1 LDNRGLAKVGIVALL
16 AAMLAI
22 PAALYVIPVVQATS
36 VPHAWLKIVTPSWNG
51 VTCPADPVT
60 FWPPMRACP
69 GAPTGFAD
77 RYNLTKQ
84 WYFVEVYQERGAP
97 FNDAVFYNKFYPNET
112 GFVRI
117 TWPDA
122 WTNLTV
128 VVKAKSYDGTEV
140 GAGSLYSGIIVYMLV
155 VNASPAYMTAKLGAA
170 FTERRNATVLLYG
183 GVFNV
188 PYGQSWA
195 DLLNTQ
201 SGSRAGPVDFLALFP
216 AQFANAF
223 RDDPNNPNRARTAWV
238 ANASVIFTPFHVHT
252 WYSFKDNLSYAQV
265 KIYEMN
271 VTTGTQSLIRAFVTK
286 GDGSGYSLYDPRT
299 TNEMYPVW
307 GNRYKDNDLIPI
319 PLQAIHLGL
328 KRPYILGFY
337 PGPPVVNLRAH
348 LNVTVRVW
356 WETVLVNTTFFM
368 GRDPT
373 GFATLGNTEFLTASP
388 ALRDGIPTAGFYVA
402 GRPYL
407 EALNLNYNYT
417 TFEYAAGHT
426 IPLAI
431 FLNST
436 VFYWRCGVRDDD
448 LEVNGTVVAPFT
460 FDWGY
465 RTFNSSLFLAKCKFN
480 LRDKDGNAYYLQNQ
494 VGTTEELRPVS
505 PLPADTYALTNNPHA
520 WPGYR
525 EEFRSY
531 LRVPNATMWMGLVA
545 KYTGIV
551 VFAEGRT
558 AVSEVYTSRY
568 YTGTTDLTTND
579 PTKVAV
585 NDYLKTRSI
594 SDDPGPYRGL
604 RIEIQYSGG
613 FMDSYGGASQT
624 VGVFFLENPYR
635 IVLKDL
641 DAPSNWPIP
650 YGGVIPNG
658 GTISLGGSLVGRVL
672 NNEVGP
678 TSIAADPIFAPR
690 TFETNGKLLLVANV
704 SDIVFTFRDSEG
716 NVLDPSDVEVWLL
729 RETGTPVQLKAYRFV
744 GELIPGK
751 YAYEQ
756 VGPVSWPFLWRLN
769 ISASLLGSPAPD
781 YVWVAFQVPEDL
793 MYGIRV
799 KFAGVTIYEEFG
811 EIPKLVQTVF
821 VDKTISVFKLKVLFV
836 DCQDRP
842 LAQTPVWM
850 IDLATGSEVRFN
862 TGTDGAKDFIVAG
875 GPDRPLTFTRLYWK
889 GVDVPFLEAI
899 LPDGTRIPATD
910 GKVSIPLSGD
920 YHAPVKVKA
929 LIEDI
934 KFKTWDFQGTFA
946 IPRLNIT
953 ISWVGYNIS
962 DPARRSWYFLET
974 MDPRPYAIPDGTLAE
989 RLGVVP
995 VGQGATFD
1003 AQRWNTSVR
1012 VAQFFSYVIQ
1022 HKNAT
1027 NEYIFYQMPP
1037 AIYNITVTT
1046 VIPISGFSDSASPGF
1061 QFWKGVGNRPY
1072 ESIIVWRPGSSSM
1085 LPREI
1090 HTPYVPPY
1098 VPSVSIPRVVLREF
1112 NKDLKFTQ
1120 CGVVNVDLKT
1130 WALHWFLEMID
1141 GDLKIGDVSFDII
1154 NDNFVSMTLGLG
1166 NSTRWDKLTLEY
1178 KSVLYGNNFRPGP
1191 QDYSYLWWNGSY
1203 RLQDVRLTT
1212 NMSFIVDKFY
1222 NKTALPNKVWPAL
1235 NFTLQGNHT
1244 LFQQQRTYSKWVNLN
1259 STFGYNIIIYGN
1271 ATYKVATLRAPLP
1284 VTFVKP
1290 KAIDKGGSP
1299 LENALIEAWILDL
1312 DLNSRLRI
1320 DTANTGSGSAGGLM
1334 VSWAWEMKR
1343 VADPDA
1349 PQRFR
1354 WVRWDRVHLSL
1365 TPLVAPPAGEEVD
1378 YSDGDTFD
1386 DVGLDTGVTVRFDTT
1401 AVISTGSTGLTLLF
1415 HTPAVLTSEVEELVI
1430 TVAAGQTVSI
1440 GPGFDEL
1447 AIPAG
1452 TIVTIVDV
1460 TDPAEVTFNID
1471 GTLTILPTDVPTPQ
1485 PVNIFVQVP
1494 PYPAK
1499 LYLRDVVG
1507 GFDIVVTARDV
1518 TVLVDDPTPRDHNV
1532 GADTPMGTPN
1542 GLLKYARWY
1551 TRSDG
1556 LIKSFTVPG
1565 YEGLLLLPTSGWLN
1579 ETFHDGV
1586 ATTEDEFHYQF
1597 NVVWKSAV
1605 VYSDNFV
1612 LDKKIVEFGA
1622 SEVYDVRFMFT
1633 LSNST
1638 SADHAVRNLN
1648 LWIYYPNVTTWWS
1661 NNLWHAT
1668 LPVVYDPPVGTNL
1681 PAPQDYRA
1689 CSDSVFRCA
1698 LRVTL
1703 ISSADADGVVEFSK
1717 IPGPR
1722 FMNTTWKYVFSA
1734 NHSDV
1739 TWLKDLVATQFVLN
1753 NETFGDGPLKQVT
1766 TSEITVPIM
1775 LNAARQLGVVLLT
1788 WRDEQGVPTAY
1799 PVQGYTVKLHARK
1812 LGTPVDTGVLTGVS
1826 DALGFATFNSDPT
1839 DVRKVFWNGLTI
1851 RYRVEPPAYVNEPD
1865 DTKWRDWMTGL
1876 NVQLKV
1882 EPYNTPTR
1890 RSSFA
1895 YFPDEEPTHWAITTI
1910 STTFT
1915 PDGYCIGLCTYFDER
1930 EGRTVSKPFVITVNY
1945 AAVTVRAID
1954 FNGRPLAGAFV
1965 ELVDRASGRIAAW
1978 SYTANTSWTA
1988 RPIDLQKLF
1997 MFHRGELLDPRP
2009 IGGAGYTA
2017 IMNLTFGKW
2026 NYDANNDDVV
2036 DASGVRNPLQLII
2049 RVYWLSNDPT
2059 PNDAVGNL
2067 YPVWPFR
2074 DETAPLP
2081 RHVKVYDSDFD
2092 ETDAAAKTLVVPHS
2106 VAAFGL
2112 NLPDRTISAS
2122 DPVSRGVHRDVTTAV
2137 FDFKALLNYGGK
2149 TLPDE
2154 ILKRLEVFVYKKVGT
2169 TTELSL
2175 RFTEG
2180 VGMTKGTF
2188 TINRLP
2194 RGVYEIEVRFGAAG
2208 TIFKRT
2214 FDISTVNVGTVQVEA
2229 SLPFTDLSFEVT
2241 DLKGRPLTI
2250 APGDVTIE
2258 PAAYYFRTE
2267 VAGNVITVTALYTG
2281 APVTI
2286 TVKYSSPTYGTSV
2299 QVTLT
2304 DTAEGIRTRLI
2315 GGRTLQLPVD
2325 DVVITAVDAQ
2335 GRPVGGAVV
2344 TFKGVTKTT
2353 GSDGKAVFERVP
2365 LGTEDAPIAYNVR
2378 VSVEGVEVYN
2388 KDEPISVAR
2397 KEISVLAQLFA
2408 LTVRVVGELG
2418 QGLQGASVQ
2427 LLRAGTT
2434 VATGSADSA
2443 GAVRFERLAP
2453 ASYEVRA
2460 QYKGFSGTATVS
2472 LDALRRGEVVEIR
2485 LPVYVEVLGIPMSL
2499 ATLLALAIG
2508 IILLVIVLAIIISEY
2523 RWWRGRRL
2531 GVYAPPPPKA
2541 PAK

>member
-1 LDNRGLAKVGIVALL
+1 LAKVGIVALL

-36 VPHAWLKIVTPSWNG
+36 DRTAWLKIVTPSWNG
-51 VTCPADPVT
+51 VVCPGAPVT
-60 FWPPMRACP
+60 STPQMRACP
-69 GAPTGFAD
+69 STAFLGFAD
-77 RYNLTKQ
+77 RYNLTGQ

-97 FNDAVFYNKFYPNET
+97 FNDVVRYPQTFYPNGT
-112 GFVRI
+112 GFVQIR
-117 TWPDA
+117 WPQDWA
-122 WTNLTV
+122 NLTV

-140 GAGSLYSGIIVYMLV
+140 GAGTLYDGIIVYMLV
-155 VNASPAYMTAKLGAA
+155 VNASPAYLSAKFGLPGATRQNATILLDGERYAVSFGQNWAELLGA
-170 FTERRNATVLLYG
+170 
-183 GVFNV
+183 
-188 PYGQSWA
+188 S
-195 DLLNTQ
+195 D
-201 SGSRAGPVDFLALFP
+201 SRAGPVDSLALHP
-216 AQFANAF
+216 NQFATAF
-223 RDDPNNPNRARTAWV
+223 SDPRNAWV

-252 WYSFKDNLSYAQV
+252 WYSVKDNLSYAQV

-271 VTTGTQSLIRAFVTK
+271 VTADSSTSTRTLIRAFVTK
-286 GDGSGYSLYDPRT
+286 GDGSGYGLYDPRT
-299 TNEMYPVW
+299 TNEMYPAH
-307 GNRYKDNDLIPI
+307 GRYANNELIPI
-319 PLQAIHLGL
+319 PLQAVNWKVKI
-328 KRPYILGFY
+328 PYRTTGF
-337 PGPPVVNLRAH
+337 PTALRAH

-356 WETVLVNTTFFM
+356 WETVLVNTTFFA
-368 GRDPT
+368 GRDT
-373 GFATLGNTEFLTASP
+373 GGFTTLGDTEFLTASP
-388 ALRDGIPTAGFYVA
+388 DLRDGIPTGDFYAGTT
-402 GRPYL
+402 PLL
-407 EALNLNYNYT
+407 EAFNLNYNYT
-417 TFEYAAGHT
+417 TVPYVSGGHSV
-426 IPLAI
+426 PLAI

-448 LEVNGTVVAPFT
+448 LLVDGYDFGVGFVGSAL
-460 FDWGY
+460 FDAQC
-465 RTFNSSLFLAKCKFN
+465 LVN
-480 LRDKDGNAYYLQNQ
+480 LRDETFNPYYLTHQRA
-494 VGTTEELRPVS
+494 TTGELWIGI
-505 PLPADTYALTNNPHA
+505 DGEYYALGDDPHD
-520 WPGYR
+520 WPGYLP
-525 EEFRSY
+525 EFREY
-531 LRVPNATMWMGLVA
+531 MRVPNATAWSGLLA
-545 KYTGIV
+545 KYAGIT
-551 VFAEGRT
+551 VFADNRRAT
-558 AVSEVYTSRY
+558 DEVYTSRY
-568 YTGTTDLTTND
+568 YKDTDDLVTND
-579 PTKVAV
+579 PRKVAV
-585 NDYLKTRSI
+585 NTYLKTRSI
-594 SDDPGPYRGL
+594 SDDPGPYRGIRL
-604 RIEIQYSGG
+604 EVLYAGG
-613 FMDSYGGASQT
+613 YKNLYLGSKQS
-624 VGVFFLENPYR
+624 VGVYTLENPYLVA
-635 IVLKDL
+635 IKGLTWIDPF
-641 DAPSNWPIP
+641 ATPSNYPEIIDWYPSPVDREVKLGTTESGAPI
-650 YGGVIPNG
+650 
-658 GTISLGGSLVGRVL
+658 VGIVDS
-672 NNEVGP
+672 NTV
-678 TSIAADPIFAPR
+678 SITDPIFGPI
-690 TFETNGKLLLVANV
+690 TYSLDGKLLVVANV
-704 SDIVFTFRDSEG
+704 SDIVFVVYDQQGS
-716 NVLDPSDVEVWLL
+716 LL
-729 RETGTPVQLKAYRFV
+729 TPPQTQIYLHRETGSTVQLRWYRLYFITPTAAFYIREDEFV
-744 GELIPGK
+744 
-751 YAYEQ
+751 
-756 VGPVSWPFLWRLN
+756 PFLYYIIVDLDLFPDPDN
-769 ISASLLGSPAPD
+769 PPA
-781 YVWVAFQVPEDL
+781 YIAVAYQVPENL
-793 MYGIRV
+793 MYGVTV
-799 KFAGVTIYEEFG
+799 KFDGVTVYENEG
-811 EIPKLVQTVF
+811 EIPKLIETVYRPIT
-821 VDKTISVFKLKVLFV
+821 VNVFKLKVLFV

-842 LAQTPVWM
+842 LAQTPFYM
-850 IDLATGSEVRFN
+850 IDLATNSEVRFN
-862 TGTDGAKDFIVAG
+862 TGSDGARDFVVAG
-875 GPDRPLTFTRLYWK
+875 GPDKPLTFTRLYWK

-899 LPDGTRIPATD
+899 LPDGTRIPATN

-920 YHAPVKVKA
+920 IRAPVKVKA

-934 KFKTWDFQGTFA
+934 KFKTFDYQGTFA

-953 ISWVGYNIS
+953 VSWVGYNIS
-962 DPARRSWYFLET
+962 DPLRRAWYFLET

-989 RLGVVP
+989 RLGVTGVLT
-995 VGQGATFD
+995 GDQFD
-1003 AQRWNTSVR
+1003 ARRWNTSVR
-1012 VAQFFSYVIQ
+1012 VAQFFSYVIR
-1022 HKNAT
+1022 HDNAT

-1046 VIPISGFSDSASPGF
+1046 VVPTGAAQSASPGYG
-1061 QFWKGVGNRPY
+1061 FWPGETGDRPY
-1072 ESIIVWRPGSSSM
+1072 ESTIVWRPGSSSV
-1085 LPREI
+1085 LPRES
-1090 HTPYVPPY
+1090 HVGALT
-1098 VPSVSIPRVVLREF
+1098 RVVLREF
-1112 NKDLKFTQ
+1112 NVDLRFTQ
-1120 CGVVNVDLKT
+1120 CGVVNVDLRT
-1130 WALHWFLEMID
+1130 WALHWYLEMID
-1141 GDLKIGDVSFDII
+1141 SDLKIGDVSFDII
-1154 NDNFVSMTLGLG
+1154 NDNFVSMTLGLR

-1203 RLQDVRLTT
+1203 RLVEVRLTT
-1212 NMSFIVDKFY
+1212 NMSFTVDKFF

-1235 NFTLQGNHT
+1235 NFTLQPNLT
-1244 LFQQQRTYSKWVNLN
+1244 LFQQQRTYSKWVSLN
-1259 STFGYNIIIYGN
+1259 ASFGYKITIYD
-1271 ATYKVATLRAPLP
+1271 KDTLRAPLP

-1290 KAIDKGGSP
+1290 KAIDKGGAP

-1343 VADPDA
+1343 VADPDT

-1354 WVRWDRVHLSL
+1354 LVRWDRVHLSL
-1365 TPLVAPPAGEEVD
+1365 TPVVAPPAGEEVD
-1378 YSDGDTFD
+1378 YRDGDTFD

-1415 HTPAVLTSEVEELVI
+1415 HTPAVLTSEFEELVI
-1430 TVAAGQTVSI
+1430 TVAAGQTVAI
-1440 GPGFDEL
+1440 GPDFDEL

-1460 TDPAEVTFNID
+1460 TDPTEVEFNID

-1499 LYLRDVVG
+1499 LYLRNVIGDY
-1507 GFDIVVTARDV
+1507 DLVVTAREVILLIDNA
-1518 TVLVDDPTPRDHNV
+1518 TARDNNV
-1532 GADTPMGTPN
+1532 GEDTPMGTPD
-1542 GLLKYARWY
+1542 GLLKYERWY

-1556 LIKSFTVPG
+1556 LIKSFTIPG

-1579 ETFHDGV
+1579 ETFHDGD
-1586 ATTEDEFHYQF
+1586 ATTKDEFHYQF

-1612 LDKKIVEFGA
+1612 LDKKIEEFGA

-1638 SADHAVRNLN
+1638 DPAHAVRNLN
-1648 LWIYYPNVTTWWS
+1648 LWIYYPNVTTWWEQD
-1661 NNLWHAT
+1661 LWHT
-1668 LPVVYDPPVGTNL
+1668 VPPS
-1681 PAPQDYRA
+1681 PQDYEA
-1689 CSDSVFRCA
+1689 CSDSAFPCEK
-1698 LRVTL
+1698 RVTL

-1739 TWLKDLVATQFVLN
+1739 SWLKDLVATQFVLN
-1753 NETFGDGPLKQVT
+1753 NETFGDGKLKEV
-1766 TSEITVPIM
+1766 SKSAIDVPIM
-1775 LNAARQLGVVLLT
+1775 LNAAKQLSVVLLT

-1799 PVQGYTVKLHARK
+1799 PIQGYTVKLQARR
-1812 LGTPVDTGVLTGVS
+1812 LGTPVDTGVLTAVS

-1839 DVRKVFWNGLTI
+1839 DVRKVFWAGLTI

-1865 DTKWRDWMTGL
+1865 DTKWRDWMRNF
-1876 NVQLKV
+1876 NVQLV
-1882 EPYNTPTR
+1882 EQAYNTPTR

-1910 STTFT
+1910 STTFD
-1915 PDGYCIGLCTYFDER
+1915 PDGFCIGLCTYFDKEQ
-1930 EGRTVSKPFVITVNY
+1930 GRTVSKPFVITVNY

-1988 RPIDLQKLF
+1988 RPIDIQELF
-1997 MFHRGELLDPRP
+1997 MFHRGKLLDPRP

-2026 NYDANNDDVV
+2026 NYDANNDDTV
-2036 DASGVRNPLQLII
+2036 DASGVRNPLQMII

-2059 PNDAVGNL
+2059 PNNAVGNL
-2067 YPVWPFR
+2067 LPVWPFR

-2106 VAAFGL
+2106 EAAFGIR
-2112 NLPDRTISAS
+2112 LPDRTISAS

-2137 FDFKALLNYGGK
+2137 FDFKALLNYAGK

-2154 ILKRLEVFVYKKVGT
+2154 ILKRLEVFVYKKVGV

-2180 VGMTKGTF
+2180 VGMTQGTF

-2194 RGVYEIEVRFGAAG
+2194 RGVYEIEVRFAALPERI
-2208 TIFKRT
+2208 IFKRT

-2250 APGDVTIE
+2250 APGDVSIE
-2258 PAAYYFRTE
+2258 PAAYYFRRE
-2267 VAGNVITVTALYTG
+2267 VAGNVITITALYTG

-2408 LTVRVVGELG
+2408 LTVRVVGDLG

-2499 ATLLALAIG
+2499 ATLLALVIG

>member
-1 LDNRGLAKVGIVALL
+1 
-16 AAMLAI
+16 
-22 PAALYVIPVVQATS
+22 
-36 VPHAWLKIVTPSWNG
+36 
-51 VTCPADPVT
+51 
-60 FWPPMRACP
+60 
-69 GAPTGFAD
+69 
-77 RYNLTKQ
+77 
-84 WYFVEVYQERGAP
+84 
-97 FNDAVFYNKFYPNET
+97 
-112 GFVRI
+112 
-117 TWPDA
+117 
-122 WTNLTV
+122 
-128 VVKAKSYDGTEV
+128 
-140 GAGSLYSGIIVYMLV
+140 
-155 VNASPAYMTAKLGAA
+155 
-170 FTERRNATVLLYG
+170 
-183 GVFNV
+183 V
-188 PYGQSWA
+188 PYGETWA
-195 DLLNTQ
+195 QLLGLPAIN
-201 SGSRAGPVDFLALFP
+201 GRAGPVDSLALHP
-216 AQFANAF
+216 AQFASAF
-223 RDDPNNPNRARTAWV
+223 GVPRNAWV

-252 WYSFKDNLSYAQV
+252 WYSVKDNLSYAQV

-271 VTTGTQSLIRAFVTK
+271 VTTGGASLLRAFVTK
-286 GDGSGYSLYDPRT
+286 GDGSGYGLYDPRT
-299 TNEMYPVW
+299 TNEMYPAHGRYA
-307 GNRYKDNDLIPI
+307 GNELIPI
-319 PLQAIHLGL
+319 PLEAIHLGL
-328 KRPYILGFY
+328 KRPYRNDFFGSGTID
-337 PGPPVVNLRAH
+337 LRAH
-348 LNVTVRVW
+348 LNATVRVW

-368 GRDPT
+368 GYDPAPD
-373 GFATLGNTEFLTASP
+373 GFATLGNGDVRDPSP
-388 ALRDGIPTAGFYVA
+388 GYTLRDGVPFNGFFVT
-402 GRPYL
+402 GRPFL

-417 TFEYAAGHT
+417 TVPYVSGGHT
-426 IPLAI
+426 DRLAI

-448 LEVNGTVVAPFT
+448 LMVNGTVLSADT
-460 FDWGY
+460 FGWGF

-494 VGTTEELRPVS
+494 IGTTEQPFGI
-505 PLPADTYALTNNPHA
+505 PGDGYALTSNPHA
-520 WPGYR
+520 WPGYLP
-525 EEFRSY
+525 EFRGY
-531 LRVPNATMWMGLVA
+531 LRVPNATMWTSLVA
-545 KYTGIV
+545 KYAGIR
-551 VFAEGRT
+551 VFSELRR
-558 AVSEVYTSRY
+558 AVDEVYTSRY
-568 YTGTTDLTTND
+568 YTGTVDLTTND

-585 NDYLKTRSI
+585 DDRLKTRTI
-594 SDDPGPYRGL
+594 SDDLGPYNGL

-624 VGVFFLENPYR
+624 VGVFTLRNPYL
-635 IVLKDL
+635 IALKQTD
-641 DAPSNWPIP
+641 PSLQGWPDP
-650 YGGVIPNG
+650 WVTPPPDPLYPEKLSGDRATPPRFVKVGTSSNG
-658 GTISLGGSLVGRVL
+658 GPIGGRVED
-672 NNEVGP
+672 NTVPP
-678 TSIAADPIFAPR
+678 TGFIADPFFGGL
-690 TFETNGKLLLVANV
+690 TFNDDGKFLLVANV
-704 SDIVFTFRDSEG
+704 SDIVFTFKDSEG
-716 NVLDPSDVEVWLL
+716 NVLDPSDVEVFLI
-729 RETGTPVQLKAYRFV
+729 RENGLPVQLKAYRFV

-769 ISASLLGSPAPD
+769 ISTSLLGSPAPT
-781 YVWVAFQVPEDL
+781 YVWVAFQVPEEL

-799 KFAGVTIYEEFG
+799 KFAGVTIYENDG
-811 EIPKLVQTVF
+811 LIPKLI
-821 VDKTISVFKLKVLFV
+821 KTEFKPVTLNVFKLKVLFV

-842 LAQTPVWM
+842 LAQTPAWM
-850 IDLATGSEVRFN
+850 IDPATGSEVRFN
-862 TGTDGAKDFIVAG
+862 TGSDGAKDFIVTG
-875 GPDRPLTFTRLYWK
+875 GTLTFTRLYWK

-910 GKVSIPLSGD
+910 GKVSIPVSGD
-920 YHAPVKVKA
+920 YHAPIKVKA
-929 LIEDI
+929 LIEDF

-946 IPRLNIT
+946 IPRLNVT
-953 ISWVGYNIS
+953 VFWVGYNIS
-962 DPARRSWYFLET
+962 DPLRRPWYFLET

-995 VGQGATFD
+995 AGQGAAFD

-1037 AIYNITVTT
+1037 AVYNITVTT
-1046 VIPISGFSDSASPGF
+1046 VVPISGFSASASPGYG
-1061 QFWKGVGNRPY
+1061 FWPGETGNRPY
-1072 ESIIVWRPGSSSM
+1072 ESTIVWRPGSSSM
-1085 LPREI
+1085 LPRES
-1090 HTPYVPPY
+1090 HVGALT
-1098 VPSVSIPRVVLREF
+1098 RVVLREF
-1112 NKDLKFTQ
+1112 NVDLRFTK
-1120 CGVVNVDLKT
+1120 CGVVNVDLRT

-1141 GDLKIGDVSFDII
+1141 GDLRIGDVSFDII

-1166 NSTRWDKLTLEY
+1166 NSTRWDRLTLEY

-1203 RLQDVRLTT
+1203 RLVDVRLTT
-1212 NMSFIVDKFY
+1212 NMSFVVDKFY

-1235 NFTLQGNHT
+1235 NFTLQPNAELH
-1244 LFQQQRTYSKWVNLN
+1244 QQQRTYSKWVSLQNA
-1259 STFGYNIIIYGN
+1259 FGYKIIVYD
-1271 ATYKVATLRAPLP
+1271 KETLRAPLP

-1299 LENALIEAWILDL
+1299 LENALIEAWILNINASKPVDITA
-1312 DLNSRLRI
+1312 DSGTATITQWYIGNVGGCEPEPRYYRI
-1320 DTANTGSGSAGGLM
+1320 
-1334 VSWAWEMKR
+1334 SWEWEKKM
-1343 VADPDA
+1343 VADPDT
-1349 PQRFR
+1349 PQRFKE
-1354 WVRWDRVHLSL
+1354 VRWDRLSI
-1365 TPLVAPPAGEEVD
+1365 TISVIGSEEEGLVFLSVGEAE
-1378 YSDGDTFD
+1378 
-1386 DVGLDTGVTVRFDTT
+1386 TT
-1401 AVISTGSTGLTLLF
+1401 
-1415 HTPAVLTSEVEELVI
+1415 
-1430 TVAAGQTVSI
+1430 
-1440 GPGFDEL
+1440 
-1447 AIPAG
+1447 
-1452 TIVTIVDV
+1452 
-1460 TDPAEVTFNID
+1460 
-1471 GTLTILPTDVPTPQ
+1471 
-1485 PVNIFVQVP
+1485 IFVQVP
-1494 PYPAK
+1494 PWPAK
-1499 LYLRDVVG
+1499 LFLRDVVEDG
-1507 GFDIVVTARDV
+1507 LDLIVTSKYIYT
-1518 TVLVDDPTPRDHNV
+1518 TVDNPDCPIDNNV
-1532 GADTPMGTPN
+1532 GANTPMTYPDGQ
-1542 GLLKYARWY
+1542 LAYARWY
-1551 TRSDG
+1551 TGPDG
-1556 LIKSFTVPG
+1556 LIKSFTIPG

-1579 ETFHDGV
+1579 HTFSAEGSGPF
-1586 ATTEDEFHYQF
+1586 ALPLKEEFHYQF

-1612 LDKKIVEFGA
+1612 LDKKFVEFGA

-1638 SADHAVRNLN
+1638 NPDHAVRNLN
-1648 LWIYYPNVTTWWS
+1648 LWIYYPNVTTWWEQDF
-1661 NNLWHAT
+1661 WHT
-1668 LPVVYDPPVGTNL
+1668 VPPT
-1681 PAPQDYRA
+1681 PQDYEA
-1689 CSDSVFRCA
+1689 CEDSAFPCEK
-1698 LRVTL
+1698 RVTL
-1703 ISSADADGVVEFSK
+1703 ISSADADGIVEFSK

-1734 NHSDV
+1734 NHSAV
-1739 TWLKDLVATQFVLN
+1739 TWLQDLVATQFVLN
-1753 NETFGDGPLKQVT
+1753 NETFGDGPLKTVT
-1766 TSEITVPIM
+1766 TSRITVPIM
-1775 LNAARQLGVVLLT
+1775 LNAARQVSVVLLT

-1799 PVQGYTVKLHARK
+1799 PVQGYTVKLQARR
-1812 LGTPVDTGVLTGVS
+1812 LTTTVDTGVLTGVS

-1839 DVRKVFWNGLTI
+1839 DVRKVFWAGLTV
-1851 RYRVEPPAYVNEPD
+1851 RYRVEPPTYVNEPD
-1865 DTKWRDWMTGL
+1865 DAKWRDWMRNL
-1876 NVQLKV
+1876 NVQLV
-1882 EPYNTPTR
+1882 EQAYNTPTR

-1910 STTFT
+1910 STTFD
-1915 PDGYCIGLCTYFDER
+1915 PDGFCIGLCTYFDKDQ
-1930 EGRTVSKPFVITVNY
+1930 GRTISKPFVITVNY

-1978 SYTANTSWTA
+1978 SYTANNSWTA
-1988 RPIDLQKLF
+1988 RPIDLQELF
-1997 MFHRGELLDPRP
+1997 MFHRGKLLDPRP

-2017 IMNLTFGKW
+2017 IMNMTFGKW
-2026 NYDANNDDVV
+2026 NYDGNNDDTV

-2059 PNDAVGNL
+2059 PNNAVGNL
-2067 YPVWPFR
+2067 WPVWPFR

-2106 VAAFGL
+2106 EAAFGIR
-2112 NLPDRTISAS
+2112 LPDRTISAS

-2154 ILKRLEVFVYKKVGT
+2154 ILKRLEVFVYKKVGA

-2250 APGDVTIE
+2250 APGDVSIE

-2267 VAGNVITVTALYTG
+2267 VAGNVITITALYTG

-2304 DTAEGIRTRLI
+2304 DTADGIRTRLI

>member
-1 LDNRGLAKVGIVALL
+1 LAKVGIVALL

-22 PAALYVIPVVQATS
+22 PAALYVIPVVQAAGTYS
-36 VPHAWLKIVTPSWNG
+36 AWLKIVTPSWNG
-51 VTCPADPVT
+51 IPCLSAPVT
-60 FWPPMRACP
+60 STPPMRACVDNTNP
-69 GAPTGFAD
+69 VTGFAD
-77 RYNLTKQ
+77 RYNLTGR
-84 WYFVEVYQERGAP
+84 WYFVEVYHERGAP
-97 FNDAVFYNKFYPNET
+97 FNDVVRYPQTFYPNGT
-112 GFVRI
+112 GFVQIR
-117 TWPDA
+117 WPDDWA
-122 WTNLTV
+122 NLTV
-128 VVKAKSYDGTEV
+128 VVKAKSYDGIEI

-155 VNASPAYMTAKLGAA
+155 VNASPTYMNAKFGPPILAA
-170 FTERRNATVLLYG
+170 STTRRNATILLDGSRYD
-183 GVFNV
+183 V

-195 DLLNTQ
+195 ALLGQ

-216 AQFANAF
+216 NQFKDAF
-223 RDDPNNPNRARTAWV
+223 SDPRNAWV

-252 WYSFKDNLSYAQV
+252 WYSVKDNLSYAQV
-265 KIYEMN
+265 KIYFLNRTDPNSKGIAPGADEKAE
-271 VTTGTQSLIRAFVTK
+271 LLRAFVTK
-286 GDGSGYSLYDPRT
+286 DDGSGYGLYDPRT
-299 TNEMYPVW
+299 TGEMYPAH
-307 GNRYKDNDLIPI
+307 GRYEKNELIPI
-319 PLQAIHLGL
+319 PLTAVNWNTTI
-328 KRPYILGFY
+328 PYRD
-337 PGPPVVNLRAH
+337 PLRAH

-373 GFATLGNTEFLTASP
+373 GFATLDDTHVRDPTPLY
-388 ALRDGIPTAGFYVA
+388 ALRDGIPFNDFFVT

-417 TFEYAAGHT
+417 TVPYVTGGHT
-426 IPLAI
+426 DRLAI

-448 LEVNGTVVAPFT
+448 LDVNGTVSDPTT
-460 FDWGY
+460 FGWGF
-465 RTFNSSLFLAKCKFN
+465 RAFNSSLFLAKCKFN
-480 LRDKDGNAYYLQNQ
+480 LRDKNNNAYYLQNQ
-494 VGTTEELRPVS
+494 VGTTERPFS
-505 PLPADTYALTNNPHA
+505 IPGDGYALTSNPHA
-520 WPGYR
+520 WPGYLPQFR
-525 EEFRSY
+525 EY
-531 LRVPNATMWMGLVA
+531 LRVPNATLWSSLAA
-545 KYTGIV
+545 K
-551 VFAEGRT
+551 FA
-558 AVSEVYTSRY
+558 AVDIFIGTSRRKASLEVYTSRY
-568 YTGTTDLTTND
+568 YTGTDDLITND
-579 PTKVAV
+579 PSKVA
-585 NDYLKTRSI
+585 I
-594 SDDPGPYRGL
+594 DDKLRTLTIFDDEGPYNGL
-604 RIEIQYSGG
+604 RIEVQYSGG

-624 VGVFFLENPYR
+624 VGVFTLRNPYL
-635 IVLKDL
+635 IALKNETAWPNPWAVGPGPL
-641 DAPSNWPIP
+641 YPEIYSTAPRR
-650 YGGVIPNG
+650 VKL
-658 GTISLGGSLVGRVL
+658 GTSSSGADITGRVAD
-672 NNEVGP
+672 NYRYVDDPFVGP
-678 TSIAADPIFAPR
+678 YAFYNDS
-690 TFETNGKLLLVANV
+690 KLLLVANV
-704 SDIVFTFRDSEG
+704 SDIVFTFKDSEG
-716 NVLDPSDVEVWLL
+716 NVLDPSDVEVFLI
-729 RETGTPVQLKAYRFV
+729 RETGTPVRLQAYRLV
-744 GELIPGK
+744 AEVNGRLDYEL
-751 YAYEQ
+751 
-756 VGPVSWPFLWRLN
+756 VGPVTWPFLRWVN
-769 ISASLLGSPAPD
+769 ISATLLGSQAPT

-799 KFAGVTIYEEFG
+799 KFAGVTVYENDG
-811 EIPKLVQTVF
+811 LIPKLV
-821 VDKTISVFKLKVLFV
+821 KTEFKPVTLNIFKLKVLFV
-836 DCQDRP
+836 DCQDRA
-842 LAQTPVWM
+842 LAQTPAYM
-850 IDLATGSEVRFN
+850 IDPATNSEVRFN
-862 TGTDGAKDFIVAG
+862 TGTDGAKDFIVTG
-875 GPDRPLTFTRLYWK
+875 GTLTFTRLYWK

-899 LPDGTRIPATD
+899 LPNGTRIPATD
-910 GKVSIPLSGD
+910 GKVSITVSGD
-920 YHAPVKVKA
+920 YHAPIKVKA
-929 LIEDI
+929 LIEDF
-934 KFKTWDFQGTFA
+934 KFKTYDFQGTFA

-953 ISWVGYNIS
+953 VSWVGYNIS
-962 DPARRSWYFLET
+962 DPLRRPWYFLET

-995 VGQGATFD
+995 AGQGAAFD

-1012 VAQFFSYVIQ
+1012 VAQFFSYVIR
-1022 HKNAT
+1022 HDNAT

-1046 VIPISGFSDSASPGF
+1046 VVPTGAAQSASPGYG
-1061 QFWKGVGNRPY
+1061 FWPGETGDRPY
-1072 ESIIVWRPGSSSM
+1072 ESTIVWIPGSSSV
-1085 LPREI
+1085 LPRES
-1090 HTPYVPPY
+1090 HAGART
-1098 VPSVSIPRVVLREF
+1098 RVVLREF
-1112 NKDLKFTQ
+1112 NVDLRFTQ
-1120 CGVVNVDLKT
+1120 CGVVNVDLRT
-1130 WALHWFLEMID
+1130 WALHWYLEMIN

-1154 NDNFVSMTLGLG
+1154 NDNFVSMTLGLR
-1166 NSTRWDKLTLEY
+1166 NSTRWDRLTLEY

-1203 RLQDVRLTT
+1203 RLVEVRLTT
-1212 NMSFIVDKFY
+1212 NMSFTVDKFY
-1222 NKTALPNKVWPAL
+1222 NKTALPNKVWHAL
-1235 NFTLQGNHT
+1235 NFTLQPSLT
-1244 LFQQQRTYSKWVNLN
+1244 LFQQQRTYSKWVSLN
-1259 STFGYNIIIYGN
+1259 ASFGYKITIYD
-1271 ATYKVATLRAPLP
+1271 KDTLRAPLP

-1290 KAIDKGGSP
+1290 KAIDKGGAP
-1299 LENALIEAWILDL
+1299 LENALIEAWILA
-1312 DLNSRLRI
+1312 LNTTDGAKLRI
-1320 DTANTGSGSAGGLM
+1320 DTADTGSGTVGNLS
-1334 VSWAWEMKR
+1334 VTWTWEKKR

-1349 PQRFR
+1349 PQRFKL
-1354 WVRWDRVHLSL
+1354 VRWDRVYL
-1365 TPLVAPPAGEEVD
+1365 TLTAPAPPPP
-1378 YSDGDTFD
+1378 S
-1386 DVGLDTGVTVRFDTT
+1386 
-1401 AVISTGSTGLTLLF
+1401 
-1415 HTPAVLTSEVEELVI
+1415 
-1430 TVAAGQTVSI
+1430 
-1440 GPGFDEL
+1440 
-1447 AIPAG
+1447 G
-1452 TIVTIVDV
+1452 TIVTYSAGDDFNTLGIGAGTIIRFTTPASILIAPGQTLTLRFHTSGTVTISTFISTVITVNPGDIITFSGGAFFPGAIITIPPSMIVTVVDV
-1460 TDPAEVTFNID
+1460 SNPIAISFTTPGILEILPSIAPTAPESK
-1471 GTLTILPTDVPTPQ
+1471 TIL
-1485 PVNIFVQVP
+1485 VQVP

-1499 LYLRDVVG
+1499 LYLRNVIGDY
-1507 GFDIVVTARDV
+1507 DLVVTAREVILLIDNA
-1518 TVLVDDPTPRDHNV
+1518 TARDNNV
-1532 GADTPMGTPN
+1532 GEDTPMGTPD
-1542 GLLKYARWY
+1542 GLLMYARWY
-1551 TRSDG
+1551 TNSDG
-1556 LIKSFTVPG
+1556 LIKSFTKPG

-1579 ETFHDGV
+1579 DTFHDNNPKSK
-1586 ATTEDEFHYQF
+1586 DEFHYQF

-1612 LDKKIVEFGA
+1612 LDKELVEFGA

-1638 SADHAVRNLN
+1638 DPAHAVRNLN

-1661 NNLWHAT
+1661 NNLWNAT
-1668 LPVVYDPPVGTNL
+1668 LPVVYDPPVGSNL

-1753 NETFGDGPLKQVT
+1753 NETFGDGKLKEVT
-1766 TSEITVPIM
+1766 KSSIDVPIM
-1775 LNAARQLGVVLLT
+1775 LNAAKQVSVVLLT

-1799 PVQGYTVKLHARK
+1799 PIQGYTVKLQARR
-1812 LGTPVDTGVLTGVS
+1812 LGTPVDTGVLTAVS

-1839 DVRKVFWNGLTI
+1839 DVRKVFWAGLTI

-1865 DTKWRDWMTGL
+1865 DTKWRDWMRNL
-1876 NVQLKV
+1876 NVQLV
-1882 EPYNTPTR
+1882 EQAYNTPTR

-1910 STTFT
+1910 STTFD
-1915 PDGYCIGLCTYFDER
+1915 PDGFCIGLCTYFDKDQ
-1930 EGRTVSKPFVITVNY
+1930 GRTISKPFAITVNY

-1965 ELVDRASGRIAAW
+1965 ELVDRASGRIAGW
-1978 SYTANTSWTA
+1978 SYTANNSWTA
-1988 RPIDLQKLF
+1988 RPIDIQELF
-1997 MFHRGELLDPRP
+1997 MFHRGKLLDPRP

-2049 RVYWLSNDPT
+2049 RVYWLANDPT
-2059 PNDAVGNL
+2059 PNNAVGNL
-2067 YPVWPFR
+2067 WPVWPFR

-2106 VAAFGL
+2106 EAAFGL
-2112 NLPDRTISAS
+2112 RLPDRTISAS

-2154 ILKRLEVFVYKKVGT
+2154 ILKRLEVFVYKKVGA

-2194 RGVYEIEVRFGAAG
+2194 RGVYELEVRFGPAG

-2250 APGDVTIE
+2250 APGDVSIE
-2258 PAAYYFRTE
+2258 PATYYFRRE
-2267 VAGNVITVTALYTG
+2267 VAGNVITITALYTG

-2408 LTVRVVGELG
+2408 LTVRVVGDLG

-2499 ATLLALAIG
+2499 ATLLALVIG

>member
-1 LDNRGLAKVGIVALL
+1 LAKVGIVALL

-36 VPHAWLKIVTPSWNG
+36 DRTAWLKIVTPSWNG
-51 VTCPADPVT
+51 VVCPGAPVT
-60 FWPPMRACP
+60 STPQMRACP
-69 GAPTGFAD
+69 SAAFLGFAD
-77 RYNLTKQ
+77 RYNLTGQ

-97 FNDAVFYNKFYPNET
+97 FNDVVRYPQTFYPNGT
-112 GFVRI
+112 GFVQIR
-117 TWPDA
+117 WPDNWA
-122 WTNLTV
+122 NLTV

-140 GAGSLYSGIIVYMLV
+140 GAGTLYDGIIVYMLV
-155 VNASPAYMTAKLGAA
+155 VNASPAYLSAKFGLPGATRQNATILLDGEKYAVSFGQNWAELLGA
-170 FTERRNATVLLYG
+170 
-183 GVFNV
+183 
-188 PYGQSWA
+188 S
-195 DLLNTQ
+195 D
-201 SGSRAGPVDFLALFP
+201 SRAGPVDSLALHP
-216 AQFANAF
+216 NQFATAF
-223 RDDPNNPNRARTAWV
+223 SDPRNAWV

-252 WYSFKDNLSYAQV
+252 WYSVKDNLSYAQV

-271 VTTGTQSLIRAFVTK
+271 VTADSSTSTRTLIRAFVTK
-286 GDGSGYSLYDPRT
+286 GDGSGYGLYDPRT
-299 TNEMYPVW
+299 TNEMYPAH
-307 GNRYKDNDLIPI
+307 GRYANNELIPI
-319 PLQAIHLGL
+319 PLQAVNWKVKI
-328 KRPYILGFY
+328 PYRTTGF
-337 PGPPVVNLRAH
+337 PTALRAH

-356 WETVLVNTTFFM
+356 WETVLVNTTFFA
-368 GRDPT
+368 GRDT
-373 GFATLGNTEFLTASP
+373 GGFTTLGDTEFLTATP
-388 ALRDGIPTAGFYVA
+388 DLRDGIPTNDFYAGTT
-402 GRPYL
+402 PLL
-407 EALNLNYNYT
+407 EAFNLNYNYT
-417 TFEYAAGHT
+417 TDTLFGGHSV
-426 IPLAI
+426 PLAI

-436 VFYWRCGVRDDD
+436 VFYWRCGVRDND
-448 LEVNGTVVAPFT
+448 LAVNGTVYDPNNFG
-460 FDWGY
+460 WGF
-465 RTFNSSLFLAKCKFN
+465 RTFNSSLFQAKCKFN

-494 VGTTEELRPVS
+494 VGTTEQPFGI
-505 PLPADTYALTNNPHA
+505 PGDGYALTSNPHA
-520 WPGYR
+520 WPGYLPQFR
-525 EEFRSY
+525 EY
-531 LRVPNATMWMGLVA
+531 LRVPNATVWTGLAA
-545 KYTGIV
+545 KYAGIV
-551 VFAEGRT
+551 VFADGRS

-568 YTGTTDLTTND
+568 YTGTVDLTTND

-594 SDDPGPYRGL
+594 SDDPGPYNGL
-604 RIEIQYSGG
+604 RIEVQYSGG
-613 FMDSYGGASQT
+613 FVDSYGGASQT
-624 VGVFFLENPYR
+624 VGVFTLRNPYL
-635 IVLKDL
+635 VALKQT
-641 DAPSNWPIP
+641 DATQYWPDPWASPGNYPEIYSTGP
-650 YGGVIPNG
+650 PKLVRLGTSSGGGPI
-658 GTISLGGSLVGRVL
+658 VGRVED
-672 NNEVGP
+672 NTVPPTGSIVDPFFGP
-678 TSIAADPIFAPR
+678 L
-690 TFETNGKLLLVANV
+690 TFDDEGKLLLVANV

-716 NVLDPSDVEVWLL
+716 NVLDPSDVEVHLL
-729 RETGTPVQLKAYRFV
+729 RENGLPVRLMAYRLV
-744 GELIPGK
+744 PSASTAGR

-769 ISASLLGSPAPD
+769 ISTSLLGSPAPD

-799 KFAGVTIYEEFG
+799 KFAGVTVYEEFG

-842 LAQTPVWM
+842 LAQTPVYM
-850 IDLATGSEVRFN
+850 IDLATNSEVRFN
-862 TGTDGAKDFIVAG
+862 TGSDGAKDFIVAG

-910 GKVSIPLSGD
+910 GRVSIPVSGD

-929 LIEDI
+929 LIEDF
-934 KFKTWDFQGTFA
+934 KFRTYDFQGTFA

-962 DPARRSWYFLET
+962 DPLRRPWYFLET
-974 MDPRPYAIPDGTLAE
+974 MDPRPYAVPDGTLAE

-995 VGQGATFD
+995 AGQGAAFD

-1022 HKNAT
+1022 HRNAT

-1046 VIPISGFSDSASPGF
+1046 VVPIPGFSASASPGYG
-1061 QFWKGVGNRPY
+1061 FWPGETGDRPY
-1072 ESIIVWRPGSSSM
+1072 ESTIVWRPGSSSV
-1085 LPREI
+1085 LPRER
-1090 HTPYVPPY
+1090 HVGALT
-1098 VPSVSIPRVVLREF
+1098 RVVLREF
-1112 NKDLKFTQ
+1112 NVDLRFTQ

-1130 WALHWFLEMID
+1130 WALHWYLEMID
-1141 GDLKIGDVSFDII
+1141 SDLKIGDVSFDII

-1166 NSTRWDKLTLEY
+1166 NSTRWDRLTLEY

-1203 RLQDVRLTT
+1203 RLVEVRLTT
-1212 NMSFIVDKFY
+1212 NMSFVVDKFY

-1235 NFTLQGNHT
+1235 NFTLQPNAELH
-1244 LFQQQRTYSKWVNLN
+1244 QQQRTYSKWVSLQND
-1259 STFGYNIIIYGN
+1259 FGYKIIVYD
-1271 ATYKVATLRAPLP
+1271 KETLRAPLP

-1290 KAIDKGGSP
+1290 RAIDKGGAP
-1299 LENALIEAWILDL
+1299 LENALIEVWILDI
-1312 DLNSRLRI
+1312 DLSSRI
-1320 DTANTGSGSAGGLM
+1320 DISALSQTTPVNRTRYYFGPGCTLNERPFNIT
-1334 VSWAWEMKR
+1334 WQWETKR

-1349 PQRFR
+1349 PQRFKE
-1354 WVRWDRVHLSL
+1354 VKWDRV
-1365 TPLVAPPAGEEVD
+1365 
-1378 YSDGDTFD
+1378 
-1386 DVGLDTGVTVRFDTT
+1386 R
-1401 AVISTGSTGLTLLF
+1401 
-1415 HTPAVLTSEVEELVI
+1415 I
-1430 TVAAGQTVSI
+1430 TV
-1440 GPGFDEL
+1440 
-1447 AIPAG
+1447 
-1452 TIVTIVDV
+1452 
-1460 TDPAEVTFNID
+1460 N
-1471 GTLTILPTDVPTPQ
+1471 LTKT
-1485 PVNIFVQVP
+1485 IFVQVP
-1494 PYPAK
+1494 PDPAK
-1499 LYLRDVVG
+1499 LYLRNVTAGLDL
-1507 GFDIVVTARDV
+1507 VVTSRYVYA
-1518 TVLVDDPTPRDHNV
+1518 TVDNPTCNIDNNV
-1532 GADTPMGTPN
+1532 GADTPRKYPDGQ
-1542 GLLKYARWY
+1542 LAYARY
-1551 TRSDG
+1551 TTGPDG

-1579 ETFHDGV
+1579 ETFSAEGSSSSPLR
-1586 ATTEDEFHYQF
+1586 EEFHYQF

-1612 LDKKIVEFGA
+1612 LDKELVEFGA

-1638 SADHAVRNLN
+1638 DPAHAVRNLN

-1661 NNLWHAT
+1661 NNLWSAS
-1668 LPVVYDPPVGTNL
+1668 LPVDYDAPLDTGLL

-1689 CSDSVFRCA
+1689 CSDSVFGCA

-1739 TWLKDLVATQFVLN
+1739 SWLKDLVATQFVLN
-1753 NETFGDGPLKQVT
+1753 NETFGDGKLKEVT
-1766 TSEITVPIM
+1766 KSSIDVPIM
-1775 LNAARQLGVVLLT
+1775 LNAAKQVSVVLLT

-1799 PVQGYTVKLHARK
+1799 PIQGYTVKLQARR
-1812 LGTPVDTGVLTGVS
+1812 LGTPVDTGVLTAVS
-1826 DALGFATFNSDPT
+1826 DTLGFATFNSDPT

-1851 RYRVEPPAYVNEPD
+1851 RYRVEPPTYVNEPD
-1865 DTKWRDWMTGL
+1865 DTKWRDWMRNF
-1876 NVQLKV
+1876 NVQLV
-1882 EPYNTPTR
+1882 EQAYNTPTR
-1890 RSSFA
+1890 RSSFT
-1895 YFPDEEPTHWAITTI
+1895 YFPDEEPTHYAINTI
-1910 STTFT
+1910 FT
-1915 PDGYCIGLCTYFDER
+1915 AFTADGYCIGLCTYFDKDL
-1930 EGRTVSKPFVITVNY
+1930 GRTISKPFVITVNY

-1988 RPIDLQKLF
+1988 RPIDIQELF
-1997 MFHRGELLDPRP
+1997 TFHRGKLLDPRP

-2026 NYDANNDDVV
+2026 NYDANNDDTV
-2036 DASGVRNPLQLII
+2036 DASGVRNPLQMII

-2059 PNDAVGNL
+2059 PNNAVGNL
-2067 YPVWPFR
+2067 LPVWPFR

-2106 VAAFGL
+2106 EAAFGIR
-2112 NLPDRTISAS
+2112 LPDRTISAS

-2137 FDFKALLNYGGK
+2137 FDFKALLNYAGK

-2154 ILKRLEVFVYKKVGT
+2154 ILKRLEVFVYKKVGV

-2250 APGDVTIE
+2250 APGDVSIE
-2258 PAAYYFRTE
+2258 PAAYYFRTD
-2267 VAGNVITVTALYTG
+2267 VAGNVITITALYTG

-2408 LTVRVVGELG
+2408 LTVRVVGDLG

-2499 ATLLALAIG
+2499 ATLLALVIG

>member
-1 LDNRGLAKVGIVALL
+1 LAKVGIVALL

-22 PAALYVIPVVQATS
+22 PAALYVIPVVQAAGTYS
-36 VPHAWLKIVTPSWNG
+36 AWLKIVTPSWNG
-51 VTCPADPVT
+51 DV
-60 FWPPMRACP
+60 CP
-69 GAPTGFAD
+69 GAPVTSTPQMKACPDSATTGFAD
-77 RYNLTKQ
+77 RYNLTGQ
-84 WYFVEVYQERGAP
+84 WYFVEVYHERGAP
-97 FNDAVFYNKFYPNET
+97 FNDAVRYPQTFYPNGT
-112 GFVRI
+112 GFVQIR
-117 TWPDA
+117 WPDDWA
-122 WTNLTV
+122 NLTV

-155 VNASPAYMTAKLGAA
+155 VNASPGYLNAKFGFSPPVDTRLNG
-170 FTERRNATVLLYG
+170 TVLLDGTLAFTTSYG
-183 GVFNV
+183 E
-188 PYGQSWA
+188 SWA
-195 DLLNTQ
+195 DLLNTY
-201 SGSRAGPVDFLALFP
+201 SGSRAGPVDSLALHP
-216 AQFANAF
+216 NQFANAF
-223 RDDPNNPNRARTAWV
+223 SDPRNAWV

-252 WYSFKDNLSYAQV
+252 WYSVKDNLSYAQV

-271 VTTGTQSLIRAFVTK
+271 ITTGGASLLRAFVTK
-286 GDGSGYSLYDPRT
+286 GDGSGYGLYDPRT
-299 TNEMYPVW
+299 TGEMYPAH
-307 GNRYKDNDLIPI
+307 GRYANNELIPI

-328 KRPYILGFY
+328 KVPYQEDFLGT
-337 PGPPVVNLRAH
+337 GVNLRAH
-348 LNVTVRVW
+348 LNATVRVW
-356 WETVLVNTTFFM
+356 WETVLVNTTFFA
-368 GRDPT
+368 GSDP
-373 GFATLGNTEFLTASP
+373 GFSTLGDTELLVVTP
-388 ALRDGIPTAGFYVA
+388 DLRDGIPIGDFFAGTT
-402 GRPYL
+402 PLL

-417 TFEYAAGHT
+417 TDTLFGGHSS
-426 IPLAI
+426 PLAL

-448 LEVNGTVVAPFT
+448 LYVNGTVYDPNNFGWGFRT
-460 FDWGY
+460 FD
-465 RTFNSSLFLAKCKFN
+465 SALFLATCKFN
-480 LRDKDGNAYYLQNQ
+480 LRDKNGNAYYLQNQ
-494 VGTTEELRPVS
+494 VGTTEEPFVI
-505 PLPADTYALTNNPHA
+505 PEEDIFALTNNPHA
-520 WPGYR
+520 WPGYLPQ
-525 EEFRSY
+525 FRSY
-531 LRVPNATMWMGLVA
+531 LRVPNATMWMSLVA
-545 KYTGIV
+545 KYADIT
-551 VFAEGRT
+551 VFKELRRAID
-558 AVSEVYTSRY
+558 EVYTSRY
-568 YTGTTDLTTND
+568 YTGTDDLITND
-579 PTKVAV
+579 PKKVAV

-594 SDDPGPYRGL
+594 SDDPGPYNGL

-624 VGVFFLENPYR
+624 VGVFTLRNPYLVAIKALAQGWPDPWDPAVTANYPEIYSGDR
-635 IVLKDL
+635 A
-641 DAPSNWPIP
+641 APPRFVRLGTSS
-650 YGGVIPNG
+650 GGGP
-658 GTISLGGSLVGRVL
+658 LVGRVED
-672 NNEVGP
+672 NTFSVD
-678 TSIAADPIFAPR
+678 DPIFGIIDFDAD
-690 TFETNGKLLLVANV
+690 GKLLLVANV
-704 SDIVFTFRDSEG
+704 SDIVFTFRDNEG
-716 NVLDPSDVEVWLL
+716 NVLNPSDVEVWLI
-729 RETGTPVQLKAYRFV
+729 RETGTPVKLMAYRLV
-744 GELIPGK
+744 PSASTTDV

-781 YVWVAFQVPEDL
+781 YVWVAFQVPEEL

-799 KFAGVTIYEEFG
+799 KFAGVTVYEESG

-836 DCQDRP
+836 DCQDRA

-850 IDLATGSEVRFN
+850 IDPATNSEVRFN
-862 TGTDGAKDFIVAG
+862 TGSDGAKDFIITG
-875 GPDRPLTFTRLYWK
+875 GTLTFTRLYWK

-910 GKVSIPLSGD
+910 GKVSIPVSGD

-929 LIEDI
+929 LIEDF

-946 IPRLNIT
+946 IPRLNVT
-953 ISWVGYNIS
+953 VSWVGYNIS
-962 DPARRSWYFLET
+962 DPLRRPWYFLET
-974 MDPRPYAIPDGTLAE
+974 MDPRPYAVPDGTLAE
-989 RLGVVP
+989 RLGVTGVLT
-995 VGQGATFD
+995 GDEFNAR
-1003 AQRWNTSVR
+1003 RWNTSVR
-1012 VAQFFSYVIQ
+1012 VAQFFSYVIR
-1022 HKNAT
+1022 HDNAT

-1046 VIPISGFSDSASPGF
+1046 VVPISGFSDSASPGYGL
-1061 QFWKGVGNRPY
+1061 WPGETGDRPY
-1072 ESIIVWRPGSSSM
+1072 ESTIVWRPGSSSM
-1085 LPREI
+1085 LPREE
-1090 HTPYVPPY
+1090 HTGALT
-1098 VPSVSIPRVVLREF
+1098 RVVLREF
-1112 NKDLKFTQ
+1112 NVDLRFKE

-1212 NMSFIVDKFY
+1212 NMSFTVDKFY
-1222 NKTALPNKVWPAL
+1222 NKTAGFNKVWPTL
-1235 NFTLQGNHT
+1235 NFTLQPNAELH
-1244 LFQQQRTYSKWVNLN
+1244 QQQRTYSKWVSLQDD
-1259 STFGYNIIIYGN
+1259 FGYKIIVYD
-1271 ATYKVATLRAPLP
+1271 KETLRAPLP

-1290 KAIDKGGSP
+1290 KAVDKGGAP

-1320 DTANTGSGSAGGLM
+1320 DTANTGSGYAGDLH
-1334 VSWAWEMKR
+1334 VTWTWEMKR

-1354 WVRWDRVHLSL
+1354 LVRWDRVYL
-1365 TPLVAPPAGEEVD
+1365 TLTAPAPPPPPGEPIEYEED
-1378 YSDGDTFD
+1378 DTFD
-1386 DVGLDTGVTVRFDTT
+1386 THGIDAGTIIHFTT
-1401 AVISTGSTGLTLLF
+1401 NALIRVAAGETLTLQF
-1415 HTPAVLTSEVEELVI
+1415 HTSGTVTHTDLASGSINVI
-1430 TVAAGQTVSI
+1430 TVSPDVTITFSGGSGDGIVSIPSSMIVTVVAVSDPAAITFETSGSLEILSSI
-1440 GPGFDEL
+1440 GPAPPPESK
-1447 AIPAG
+1447 
-1452 TIVTIVDV
+1452 
-1460 TDPAEVTFNID
+1460 
-1471 GTLTILPTDVPTPQ
+1471 TIL
-1485 PVNIFVQVP
+1485 VQVP

-1499 LYLRDVVG
+1499 LYLRNVVG
-1507 GFDIVVTARDV
+1507 EFDIVVTARDV
-1518 TVLVDDPTPRDHNV
+1518 TVLIDRATTLD
-1532 GADTPMGTPN
+1532 
-1542 GLLKYARWY
+1542 GLLKYEQWKTNAK
-1551 TRSDG
+1551 G
-1556 LIKSFTVPG
+1556 EINSFTITG

-1586 ATTEDEFHYQF
+1586 ATTKDEFHYQF

-1612 LDKKIVEFGA
+1612 LDKKFVEFGA

-1638 SADHAVRNLN
+1638 DPAHAVRNLN
-1648 LWIYYPNVTTWWS
+1648 LWIYYPNVTTWWEQDF
-1661 NNLWHAT
+1661 WHT
-1668 LPVVYDPPVGTNL
+1668 VPPT
-1681 PAPQDYRA
+1681 PQDYEA
-1689 CSDSVFRCA
+1689 CSDSAFPCEK
-1698 LRVTL
+1698 RVTL
-1703 ISSADADGVVEFSK
+1703 ISSADADGIVEFSK

-1734 NHSDV
+1734 NHSAV
-1739 TWLKDLVATQFVLN
+1739 TWLQDLVATQFVLN

-1775 LNAARQLGVVLLT
+1775 LNAARQLSVVLLT

-1799 PVQGYTVKLHARK
+1799 PVQGYTVKLQARR

-1839 DVRKVFWNGLTI
+1839 DVRKVFWAGLTI
-1851 RYRVEPPAYVNEPD
+1851 RYRVEPPTYVNEPD
-1865 DTKWRDWMTGL
+1865 DAKWRDWMKNL
-1876 NVQLKV
+1876 NVQLV
-1882 EPYNTPTR
+1882 EQAYNTPTR

-1910 STTFT
+1910 STTFD
-1915 PDGYCIGLCTYFDER
+1915 PDGFCIGLCTYFDKDQ
-1930 EGRTVSKPFVITVNY
+1930 GRTISKPFVITVNY

-1965 ELVDRASGRIAAW
+1965 ELVDRASGRIAGW
-1978 SYTANTSWTA
+1978 SYTANNSWTA
-1988 RPIDLQKLF
+1988 RPIDIQELF
-1997 MFHRGELLDPRP
+1997 MFHRGKLLDPRP

-2049 RVYWLSNDPT
+2049 RVYWLANDPT
-2059 PNDAVGNL
+2059 PNNAVGNL
-2067 YPVWPFR
+2067 WPVWPFR

-2106 VAAFGL
+2106 EAAFGIR
-2112 NLPDRTISAS
+2112 LPDRTISAS

-2154 ILKRLEVFVYKKVGT
+2154 ILKRLEVFVYKKVGA

-2258 PAAYYFRTE
+2258 PAAYYFRRE
-2267 VAGNVITVTALYTG
+2267 VAGNVITITALYTG

-2304 DTAEGIRTRLI
+2304 DTADGIRTRLI

-2427 LLRAGTT
+2427 LLKAGTT

-2485 LPVYVEVLGIPMSL
+2485 LPVYVEVIGIPMSL

>member
-1 LDNRGLAKVGIVALL
+1 LAKVGIVALL

-22 PAALYVIPVVQATS
+22 PAALYVIPVVQAAGTYS
-36 VPHAWLKIVTPSWNG
+36 AYLKIVTPSWNG
-51 VTCPADPVT
+51 VDCTPLITPQPST
-60 FWPPMRACP
+60 PRMKACP
-69 GAPTGFAD
+69 NPATTGFAD
-77 RYNLTKQ
+77 RYNLTGQ
-84 WYFVEVYQERGAP
+84 WYFVEVYRERGAP
-97 FNDAVFYNKFYPNET
+97 FNDAVRYPQTFYPNGT
-112 GFVRI
+112 GFVQIR
-117 TWPDA
+117 WPDD

-140 GAGSLYSGIIVYMLV
+140 GAGTLYSGIIVYMLV
-155 VNASPAYMTAKLGAA
+155 VNPSDAYFSAKFGGLSPA
-170 FTERRNATVLLYG
+170 RNATILLDG
-183 GVFNV
+183 DLVDAG
-188 PYGQSWA
+188 PTGTWA
-195 DLLNTQ
+195 DVLSNTN
-201 SGSRAGPVDFLALFP
+201 GRAGPVDSLALPP
-216 AQFANAF
+216 ADFATAF
-223 RDDPNNPNRARTAWV
+223 SDPRNAWV

-252 WYSFKDNLSYAQV
+252 WYSVKDNLSYAQV

-271 VTTGTQSLIRAFVTK
+271 ITTGGASLIRAFVTK
-286 GDGSGYSLYDPRT
+286 GDGSGYGLYDPRT
-299 TNEMYPVW
+299 TNEMYPAH
-307 GNRYKDNDLIPI
+307 GRYANNELIPI
-319 PLQAIHLGL
+319 PLEAIHLGL
-328 KRPYILGFY
+328 KVPYQEDFLGT
-337 PGPPVVNLRAH
+337 GVNLRAH
-348 LNVTVRVW
+348 LNATVRVW
-356 WETVLVNTTFFM
+356 WETVLVNTTFFA
-368 GRDPT
+368 GRDT
-373 GFATLGNTEFLTASP
+373 GGFTTLGDTEFLTASP
-388 ALRDGIPTAGFYVA
+388 DLRDGIPTGDFYAGTT
-402 GRPYL
+402 PLL
-407 EALNLNYNYT
+407 EAFNLNYNYT
-417 TFEYAAGHT
+417 TVPYVSGGHSV
-426 IPLAI
+426 PLAI

-448 LEVNGTVVAPFT
+448 LLVDGYDFGVGFVGSAL
-460 FDWGY
+460 FDAQC
-465 RTFNSSLFLAKCKFN
+465 LVN
-480 LRDKDGNAYYLQNQ
+480 LRDETFNPYYLTHQRA
-494 VGTTEELRPVS
+494 TTGELWIGI
-505 PLPADTYALTNNPHA
+505 DGEYYALGDDPHD
-520 WPGYR
+520 WPGYLP
-525 EEFRSY
+525 EFREY
-531 LRVPNATMWMGLVA
+531 MRVPNATAWSGLLA
-545 KYTGIV
+545 KYAGIT
-551 VFAEGRT
+551 VFADNRRAT
-558 AVSEVYTSRY
+558 DEVYTSRY
-568 YTGTTDLTTND
+568 YKDTDDLVTND
-579 PTKVAV
+579 PRKVAV
-585 NDYLKTRSI
+585 NTYLKTRSI
-594 SDDPGPYRGL
+594 SDDPGPYRGIRL
-604 RIEIQYSGG
+604 EVLYAGG
-613 FMDSYGGASQT
+613 YKNLYLGSKQS
-624 VGVFFLENPYR
+624 VGVYTLENPYLVA
-635 IVLKDL
+635 IKGLTWIDPF
-641 DAPSNWPIP
+641 ATPSNYPEIIDWYPSPVDREVKLGTTESGAPI
-650 YGGVIPNG
+650 
-658 GTISLGGSLVGRVL
+658 VGIVDS
-672 NNEVGP
+672 NTV
-678 TSIAADPIFAPR
+678 SITDPIFGPI
-690 TFETNGKLLLVANV
+690 TYSLDGKLLVVANV
-704 SDIVFTFRDSEG
+704 SDVVFVVYDQQGS
-716 NVLDPSDVEVWLL
+716 LL
-729 RETGTPVQLKAYRFV
+729 TPPQTQIYLHRETGSTVQLRWYRLYFITPTAAFYIREDEFV
-744 GELIPGK
+744 
-751 YAYEQ
+751 
-756 VGPVSWPFLWRLN
+756 PFLYYIIVDLDLFPDPDN
-769 ISASLLGSPAPD
+769 PPA
-781 YVWVAFQVPEDL
+781 YIAVAYQVPENL
-793 MYGIRV
+793 MYGVTV
-799 KFAGVTIYEEFG
+799 KFDGVTVYENEG
-811 EIPKLVQTVF
+811 EIPKLIETVYRPIT
-821 VDKTISVFKLKVLFV
+821 VNVFKLKVLFV

-842 LAQTPVWM
+842 LAQTPFYM
-850 IDLATGSEVRFN
+850 IDLATNSEVRFN
-862 TGTDGAKDFIVAG
+862 TGSDGARDFVVAG
-875 GPDRPLTFTRLYWK
+875 GPDKPLTFTRLYWK

-899 LPDGTRIPATD
+899 LPDGTRIPATN

-920 YHAPVKVKA
+920 IRAPVKVKA
-929 LIEDI
+929 LIEDF
-934 KFKTWDFQGTFA
+934 KFKTFDYQGTFA

-962 DPARRSWYFLET
+962 DPLRRPWYFLET

-989 RLGVVP
+989 RLGVTGVLT
-995 VGQGATFD
+995 GDQFD
-1003 AQRWNTSVR
+1003 ARRWNTSVR
-1012 VAQFFSYVIQ
+1012 VAQFFSYVIR
-1022 HKNAT
+1022 HDNAT

-1046 VIPISGFSDSASPGF
+1046 VVPIPGFSASASPGYG
-1061 QFWKGVGNRPY
+1061 FWPGETGDRPY
-1072 ESIIVWRPGSSSM
+1072 ESTIVWRPGSSSV
-1085 LPREI
+1085 LPREK
-1090 HTPYVPPY
+1090 HTGALT
-1098 VPSVSIPRVVLREF
+1098 RVVLREF
-1112 NKDLKFTQ
+1112 NVDLRFTQ

-1130 WALHWFLEMID
+1130 WALHWYLEMID
-1141 GDLKIGDVSFDII
+1141 GDLRIGDVSFDII
-1154 NDNFVSMTLGLG
+1154 NDNFVSMTLGLR
-1166 NSTRWDKLTLEY
+1166 NSTRWDRLTLEY

-1203 RLQDVRLTT
+1203 RLVEVRLTT
-1212 NMSFIVDKFY
+1212 NMSFTVDKFY
-1222 NKTALPNKVWPAL
+1222 NKTALPNKVWHAL
-1235 NFTLQGNHT
+1235 NFTLQPNLT
-1244 LFQQQRTYSKWVNLN
+1244 LFQQQRTYSKWVSLN
-1259 STFGYNIIIYGN
+1259 ASFGYKITIYD
-1271 ATYKVATLRAPLP
+1271 KDTLRAPLP

-1290 KAIDKGGSP
+1290 KAMDKGGAP
-1299 LENALIEAWILDL
+1299 LENALIEVWILDI
-1312 DLNSRLRI
+1312 DLSSRI
-1320 DTANTGSGSAGGLM
+1320 DISALSQTDP
-1334 VSWAWEMKR
+1334 VNRTRYFFDDCNLRFRPFNITWRWETKR

-1354 WVRWDRVHLSL
+1354 EVKWDRVQ
-1365 TPLVAPPAGEEVD
+1365 
-1378 YSDGDTFD
+1378 
-1386 DVGLDTGVTVRFDTT
+1386 
-1401 AVISTGSTGLTLLF
+1401 
-1415 HTPAVLTSEVEELVI
+1415 I
-1430 TVAAGQTVSI
+1430 TV
-1440 GPGFDEL
+1440 
-1447 AIPAG
+1447 
-1452 TIVTIVDV
+1452 
-1460 TDPAEVTFNID
+1460 N
-1471 GTLTILPTDVPTPQ
+1471 LTKT
-1485 PVNIFVQVP
+1485 IFVQVP
-1494 PYPAK
+1494 PDPAK
-1499 LYLRDVVG
+1499 LYLRNVTAGLDL
-1507 GFDIVVTARDV
+1507 VVTSRYVYA
-1518 TVLVDDPTPRDHNV
+1518 TVDNPTCNIDNNV
-1532 GADTPMGTPN
+1532 GADTPRKYPDGQ
-1542 GLLKYARWY
+1542 LAYARY
-1551 TRSDG
+1551 TTGPDG

-1579 ETFHDGV
+1579 ETFSAEGREGTDLPLK
-1586 ATTEDEFHYQF
+1586 EEFHYQF

-1612 LDKKIVEFGA
+1612 LDKELVEFGA

-1638 SADHAVRNLN
+1638 DPAHAVRNLN
-1648 LWIYYPNVTTWWS
+1648 LWIYYPNVTEWWRQK
-1661 NNLWHAT
+1661 LWNAT
-1668 LPVVYDPPVGTNL
+1668 LPVDYVAPLDTGRL
-1681 PAPQDYRA
+1681 PAPQDYLA
-1689 CSDSVFRCA
+1689 CSSSVFGCA

-1753 NETFGDGPLKQVT
+1753 NETFGDGALKKVT
-1766 TSEITVPIM
+1766 KSSIDVPIM
-1775 LNAARQLGVVLLT
+1775 LNAAKQVSVVLLT

-1799 PVQGYTVKLHARK
+1799 PIQGYTVKLQARR
-1812 LGTPVDTGVLTGVS
+1812 LGTPVDTGVLTEVS
-1826 DALGFATFNSDPT
+1826 DRLGFATFNSDPT

-1865 DTKWRDWMTGL
+1865 DIKWRDWMRNF
-1876 NVQLKV
+1876 NVQLV
-1882 EPYNTPTR
+1882 EQAYNTPTR

-1895 YFPDEEPTHWAITTI
+1895 YFPDEEPTHYAINA
-1910 STTFT
+1910 TFT
-1915 PDGYCIGLCTYFDER
+1915 AFTTDGYCIGLCTYFDKEQ
-1930 EGRTVSKPFVITVNY
+1930 GRTVSKPFVITVNY

-1988 RPIDLQKLF
+1988 RPIDIQELF
-1997 MFHRGELLDPRP
+1997 MFHRGKLLDPRP

-2026 NYDANNDDVV
+2026 NYDANNDDTV
-2036 DASGVRNPLQLII
+2036 DASGVRNPLQMII

-2059 PNDAVGNL
+2059 PNNAVGNL
-2067 YPVWPFR
+2067 LPVWPFR

-2106 VAAFGL
+2106 EAAFGIR
-2112 NLPDRTISAS
+2112 LPDRTISAS

-2137 FDFKALLNYGGK
+2137 FDFKALLNYAGK

-2154 ILKRLEVFVYKKVGT
+2154 ILKRLEVFVYKKVGV

-2250 APGDVTIE
+2250 APGDVSIE
-2258 PAAYYFRTE
+2258 PAAYYFRRE
-2267 VAGNVITVTALYTG
+2267 VAGNVITITALYTG

-2408 LTVRVVGELG
+2408 LTVRVVGDLG

-2499 ATLLALAIG
+2499 ATLLALVIG

>member
-1 LDNRGLAKVGIVALL
+1 LAKVGIVALL

-22 PAALYVIPVVQATS
+22 PAALYVIPVVQAEGTYS
-36 VPHAWLKIVTPSWNG
+36 AYLKIVTPSWNG
-51 VTCPADPVT
+51 VVCPGAPVT
-60 FWPPMRACP
+60 STPQMRACP
-69 GAPTGFAD
+69 STAFLGFAD
-77 RYNLTKQ
+77 RYNLTGQ
-84 WYFVEVYQERGAP
+84 WYFVEVYHERGAP
-97 FNDAVFYNKFYPNET
+97 FNDAVRYGPPLYPNGT
-112 GFVRI
+112 GFVQIR
-117 TWPDA
+117 WPDDWA
-122 WTNLTV
+122 NLTV

-140 GAGSLYSGIIVYMLV
+140 GAGSLYDGIIVYMLV
-155 VNASPAYMTAKLGAA
+155 VNASRSYLQSKFG
-170 FTERRNATVLLYG
+170 FTFLPGENRRNGTILLDG
-183 GVFNV
+183 TSDSV
-188 PYGQSWA
+188 PYGETWA
-195 DLLNTQ
+195 QLLGLPSIN
-201 SGSRAGPVDFLALFP
+201 GRAGPVDSLALHP
-216 AQFANAF
+216 NQFANAF
-223 RDDPNNPNRARTAWV
+223 SDPRNAWV

-252 WYSFKDNLSYAQV
+252 WYSVKDNLSYAQV

-271 VTTGTQSLIRAFVTK
+271 VTTGGASLLRAFVTK
-286 GDGSGYSLYDPRT
+286 GDGSGYGLYDPRT
-299 TNEMYPVW
+299 TNEMYPAH
-307 GNRYKDNDLIPI
+307 GRYANNELIPI

-328 KRPYILGFY
+328 KRPYRSTGLPAAFQ
-337 PGPPVVNLRAH
+337 LRAH

-356 WETVLVNTTFFM
+356 WETVLVNTTFFA
-368 GRDPT
+368 GRDPPNWGST
-373 GFATLGNTEFLTASP
+373 TVLAASP
-388 ALRDGIPTAGFYVA
+388 SYLLRDAIPIGDFFAGTTPLLEAFHLGYNNTIIYPTAI
-402 GRPYL
+402 R
-407 EALNLNYNYT
+407 T
-417 TFEYAAGHT
+417 Q
-426 IPLAI
+426 PLAI

-448 LEVNGTVVAPFT
+448 LAVNGTVLTADT
-460 FDWGY
+460 FGWGF

-494 VGTTEELRPVS
+494 VGTTEQPFGI
-505 PLPADTYALTNNPHA
+505 PGDGYALTNNPHA
-520 WPGYR
+520 WPGYLPQ
-525 EEFRSY
+525 FRSY
-531 LRVPNATMWMGLVA
+531 LRVPNATMWMSLVA

-551 VFAEGRT
+551 VFADGRS

-568 YTGTTDLTTND
+568 YTGTVDLTTND

-585 NDYLKTRSI
+585 DDRLKTRTI
-594 SDDPGPYRGL
+594 SDDLGPYNGL

-624 VGVFFLENPYR
+624 VGVFTLRNPYL
-635 IVLKDL
+635 IALKQVGS
-641 DAPSNWPIP
+641 PQNWPDP
-650 YGGVIPNG
+650 WVTAPPDPLYPEKLSGSRATPPRFVKVGTSSNG
-658 GTISLGGSLVGRVL
+658 GPIGGRVE
-672 NNEVGP
+672 NNEVSGVP
-678 TSIAADPIFAPR
+678 QGFSPA
-690 TFETNGKLLLVANV
+690 TFTFDEDGKLLLVANV

-716 NVLDPSDVEVWLL
+716 NVLDPSDVEVFLI
-729 RETGTPVQLKAYRFV
+729 RENGLPVQLKAYRFV

-769 ISASLLGSPAPD
+769 ISTSLLGSPAPD
-781 YVWVAFQVPEDL
+781 YVWVAFQVPEEL

-821 VDKTISVFKLKVLFV
+821 VDKTINVFKLKVLFV

-842 LAQTPVWM
+842 LAQTPAWM
-850 IDLATGSEVRFN
+850 IDPATNSEVRFN
-862 TGTDGAKDFIVAG
+862 TGTDGAKDFIVTG
-875 GPDRPLTFTRLYWK
+875 GTLTFTRLYWK

-910 GKVSIPLSGD
+910 GKVSIPVSGD
-920 YHAPVKVKA
+920 YHAPIKVKA
-929 LIEDI
+929 LIEDF

-946 IPRLNIT
+946 IPRLNVT
-953 ISWVGYNIS
+953 VSWVGYNIS
-962 DPARRSWYFLET
+962 DPLRRPWYFLET

-995 VGQGATFD
+995 AGQGAAFD

-1012 VAQFFSYVIQ
+1012 VAQFFSYVIR
-1022 HKNAT
+1022 HDNAT
-1027 NEYIFYQMPP
+1027 NEYVFYQMPP

-1046 VIPISGFSDSASPGF
+1046 VVPITGFSDSASPGYG
-1061 QFWKGVGNRPY
+1061 FWPGETGDRPY
-1072 ESIIVWRPGSSSM
+1072 ESTIVWRPGSSSM
-1085 LPREI
+1085 LPYEEHVGAR
-1090 HTPYVPPY
+1090 T
-1098 VPSVSIPRVVLREF
+1098 RVVLREF
-1112 NKDLKFTQ
+1112 NVDLRFTQ

-1141 GDLKIGDVSFDII
+1141 GDLRIGDVSFDII
-1154 NDNFVSMTLGLG
+1154 NDNFQSMTLGLR

-1203 RLQDVRLTT
+1203 RLVEVRLIT
-1212 NMSFIVDKFY
+1212 NMSFTVDKFY

-1235 NFTLQGNHT
+1235 NFTLQPNAELH
-1244 LFQQQRTYSKWVNLN
+1244 QQQRTYSKWVSLQNA
-1259 STFGYNIIIYGN
+1259 FGYKIIVYD
-1271 ATYKVATLRAPLP
+1271 KETLRAPLP

-1290 KAIDKGGSP
+1290 KAVDKGGAP

-1320 DTANTGSGSAGGLM
+1320 DTANTGSGYAGDLH
-1334 VSWAWEMKR
+1334 VTWTWEMKR

-1354 WVRWDRVHLSL
+1354 LVRWDRVYLTLTAPAPPPPSGVPFSYTAGDTFADDLPPGDVVINAGDIIHFTSSASIFIAAGETLTLRFHTSGTVTITTFTSTVITVNPGDTITFSGGFFGATITIPPSMIVTVVDVSDPTATIFTTSGSL
-1365 TPLVAPPAGEEVD
+1365 EILPSIAPPAPE
-1378 YSDGDTFD
+1378 SK
-1386 DVGLDTGVTVRFDTT
+1386 
-1401 AVISTGSTGLTLLF
+1401 
-1415 HTPAVLTSEVEELVI
+1415 
-1430 TVAAGQTVSI
+1430 
-1440 GPGFDEL
+1440 
-1447 AIPAG
+1447 
-1452 TIVTIVDV
+1452 
-1460 TDPAEVTFNID
+1460 
-1471 GTLTILPTDVPTPQ
+1471 TIL
-1485 PVNIFVQVP
+1485 VQVP

-1507 GFDIVVTARDV
+1507 DFDIVVTARDV

-1532 GADTPMGTPN
+1532 GADTPMGTPD

-1556 LIKSFTVPG
+1556 LIKSFTIPG

-1612 LDKKIVEFGA
+1612 LDKKFVEFGA

-1638 SADHAVRNLN
+1638 DPAHAVRNLN
-1648 LWIYYPNVTTWWS
+1648 LWIYYPNVTTWWEQDF
-1661 NNLWHAT
+1661 WHT
-1668 LPVVYDPPVGTNL
+1668 VPPT
-1681 PAPQDYRA
+1681 PQDYEA
-1689 CSDSVFRCA
+1689 CEDSAFPCEK
-1698 LRVTL
+1698 RVTL
-1703 ISSADADGVVEFSK
+1703 ISSADADGIVEFSK

-1734 NHSDV
+1734 NHSAV
-1739 TWLKDLVATQFVLN
+1739 TWLQDLVATQFVLN
-1753 NETFGDGPLKQVT
+1753 NETFGDGPLKTVT
-1766 TSEITVPIM
+1766 TSRITVPIM
-1775 LNAARQLGVVLLT
+1775 LNAARQVSVVLLT

-1799 PVQGYTVKLHARK
+1799 PVQGYTVKLQARR
-1812 LGTPVDTGVLTGVS
+1812 LTTTVDTGVLTAVS

-1839 DVRKVFWNGLTI
+1839 DVRKIFWAGLTV

-1865 DTKWRDWMTGL
+1865 DTKWRDWMRNL
-1876 NVQLKV
+1876 NVQLV
-1882 EPYNTPTR
+1882 EQAYNTPTR

-1895 YFPDEEPTHWAITTI
+1895 YFPDEESTHWAITSI
-1910 STTFT
+1910 STTFDS
-1915 PDGYCIGLCTYFDER
+1915 DGYCIGLCTYFDKDL
-1930 EGRTVSKPFVITVNY
+1930 GRTVSKPFVITVNY

-1978 SYTANTSWTA
+1978 SYTANNSWTA
-1988 RPIDLQKLF
+1988 RPIDLQELF
-1997 MFHRGELLDPRP
+1997 MFHRGKLLDPRP

-2026 NYDANNDDVV
+2026 NYDANNDDAV
-2036 DASGVRNPLQLII
+2036 DASGVRNPIELII
-2049 RVYWLSNDPT
+2049 RVYWLANDPT
-2059 PNDAVGNL
+2059 PNNAVGNL
-2067 YPVWPFR
+2067 WPVWPFR

-2081 RHVKVYDSDFD
+2081 RNVKVYDSDFD
-2092 ETDAAAKTLVVPHS
+2092 ETDAVAKTLKVENS
-2106 VAAFGL
+2106 TAAGGL
-2112 NLPDRTISAS
+2112 RLPDRKISAD
-2122 DPVSRGVHRDVTTAV
+2122 DPVSKGVHRDVTTAV

-2154 ILKRLEVFVYKKVGT
+2154 ILKRLEVFVYKKVGA

-2250 APGDVTIE
+2250 APGEVTIE
-2258 PAAYYFRTE
+2258 PAAYYFRRE
-2267 VAGNVITVTALYTG
+2267 VAGNVITITALYTG

-2304 DTAEGIRTRLI
+2304 DTADGIRTRLI

-2485 LPVYVEVLGIPMSL
+2485 LPVYVEVIGIPMSL

>member
-22 PAALYVIPVVQATS
+22 PAALYVIPVVQAAGTYS
-36 VPHAWLKIVTPSWNG
+36 AWLKIVTPSWNG
-51 VTCPADPVT
+51 VPCTGAPAVT
-60 FWPPMRACP
+60 NPPMRACP
-69 GAPTGFAD
+69 SATTGFAD
-77 RYNLTKQ
+77 RYNLTGQ
-84 WYFVEVYQERGAP
+84 WYWVEVYHERGAP
-97 FNDAVFYNKFYPNET
+97 FNDFLISTYGVGGTNKFYPNGT
-112 GFVRI
+112 GFVKI
-117 TWPDA
+117 TWPDT
-122 WTNLTV
+122 WTNLTI

-155 VNASPAYMTAKLGAA
+155 VNASPAYMNAKLGISPPLA
-170 FTERRNATVLLYG
+170 ERRNATVLLDG
-183 GVFNV
+183 SRFVTTAF
-188 PYGQSWA
+188 GQSWA
-195 DLLNTQ
+195 TLLGQ

-216 AQFANAF
+216 DQFASAF
-223 RDDPNNPNRARTAWV
+223 NDPYARTAWV
-238 ANASVIFTPFHVHT
+238 ANASVIFKPFHVHT
-252 WYSFKDNLSYAQV
+252 WYSVKDNLSYAQV

-271 VTTGTQSLIRAFVTK
+271 VTTGGASLTRAFVTK
-286 GDGSGYSLYDPRT
+286 GDGSGNSLYDPRT

-307 GNRYKDNDLIPI
+307 GTRYRDNELVPI
-319 PLQAIHLGL
+319 PLEAINIQPYAR
-328 KRPYILGFY
+328 RPYCNA
-337 PGPPVVNLRAH
+337 PGCIGKWAH

-356 WETVLVNTTFFM
+356 WETVLVNTTFY
-368 GRDPT
+368 
-373 GFATLGNTEFLTASP
+373 AGNEVQYHGTADTIQPGTSFNYS
-388 ALRDGIPTAGFYVA
+388 IPGA
-402 GRPYL
+402 PYL
-407 EALNLNYNYT
+407 SGTTPLMEPLNIFYN
-417 TFEYAAGHT
+417 HT
-426 IPLAI
+426 LIYPVPIRLTPLI
-431 FLNST
+431 DTLNST

-460 FDWGY
+460 FGWGIQ
-465 RTFNSSLFLAKCKFN
+465 TFNSSLFLAKCKFN

-494 VGTTEELRPVS
+494 VGTTEQPFGI
-505 PLPADTYALTNNPHA
+505 PGDGFALTSNPHA
-520 WPGYR
+520 WPGYLPQFR
-525 EEFRSY
+525 EY
-531 LRVPNATMWMGLVA
+531 LRVPNATVFMALRL
-545 KYTGIV
+545 KYGSIL
-551 VFAEGRT
+551 VFADNRR
-558 AVSEVYTSRY
+558 AVDEVYTSRY
-568 YTGTTDLTTND
+568 YTGTDDLITND
-579 PTKVAV
+579 PKKVAV
-585 NDYLKTRSI
+585 DDKLKTRTI
-594 SDDPGPYRGL
+594 SDDLGPYNGL

-613 FMDSYGGASQT
+613 FMDSYGGAAQT
-624 VGVFFLENPYR
+624 VGVFTLRNPYLIAFKR
-635 IVLKDL
+635 DFPSPGWIDPWSG
-641 DAPSNWPIP
+641 APPPDERYPEKYSGSRTTPPLLVRLGISS
-650 YGGVIPNG
+650 GGGP
-658 GTISLGGSLVGRVL
+658 LVGRVE
-672 NNEVGP
+672 NNTAYV
-678 TSIAADPIFAPR
+678 TDPIFGFLAFR
-690 TFETNGKLLLVANV
+690 NDSKLLLVANV

-716 NVLDPSDVEVWLL
+716 NVLDPSDVEVFLIRENGLSVRLL
-729 RETGTPVQLKAYRFV
+729 AYRLVSPTPVAGR
-744 GELIPGK
+744 

-769 ISASLLGSPAPD
+769 ISVSLLGPSPPV

-799 KFAGVTIYEEFG
+799 KFAGVTVYEEPG

-821 VDKTISVFKLKVLFV
+821 VNKTISVFKLKVLFL

-850 IDLATGSEVRFN
+850 IDLATNSEVRFN
-862 TGTDGAKDFIVAG
+862 TGIDGAKDFIIAG

-929 LIEDI
+929 LIEDF

-953 ISWVGYNIS
+953 VSWVGYNIS
-962 DPARRSWYFLET
+962 DPLRRPWYFLET
-974 MDPRPYAIPDGTLAE
+974 MDPRPYAIPDGSLAE
-989 RLGVVP
+989 RLGVTGVLT
-995 VGQGATFD
+995 GDQFNAR
-1003 AQRWNTSVR
+1003 RWNTSVR
-1012 VAQFFSYVIQ
+1012 VAQFFSYVIR
-1022 HKNAT
+1022 HDNAT

-1037 AIYNITVTT
+1037 AVYNITVTT
-1046 VIPISGFSDSASPGF
+1046 VVPIPPESQSASPGYG
-1061 QFWKGVGNRPY
+1061 FWPGETGDRPY
-1072 ESIIVWRPGSSSM
+1072 ESRIVWRPGSSSM
-1085 LPREI
+1085 LPRES
-1090 HTPYVPPY
+1090 HVGALT
-1098 VPSVSIPRVVLREF
+1098 RVVLREF
-1112 NKDLKFTQ
+1112 NVDLRFTQ
-1120 CGVVNVDLKT
+1120 CGVVNVDLRT
-1130 WALHWFLEMID
+1130 WALHWYLEMID
-1141 GDLKIGDVSFDII
+1141 GDLRIGDVGFDVI
-1154 NDNFVSMTLGLG
+1154 NDNFQSMTL
-1166 NSTRWDKLTLEY
+1166 NNRNFTRWDRLTLEY

-1203 RLQDVRLTT
+1203 RLQDVRLIT
-1212 NMSFIVDKFY
+1212 NMSFTVDKFY
-1222 NKTALPNKVWPAL
+1222 NKTAGFNKVWPRL
-1235 NFTLQGNHT
+1235 NFTLQPNAELH
-1244 LFQQQRTYSKWVNLN
+1244 QQQRTYSKWIKLQDD
-1259 STFGYNIIIYGN
+1259 FGYKIIIYD
-1271 ATYKVATLRAPLP
+1271 KETLRAPLP

-1290 KAIDKGGSP
+1290 RAVDKGGAP
-1299 LENALIEAWILDL
+1299 LENALIEVWILDI
-1312 DLNSRLRI
+1312 DLSSRI
-1320 DTANTGSGSAGGLM
+1320 DISALSQTTP
-1334 VSWAWEMKR
+1334 VNRTRYFFDDCNLRTRPFNITWQWETKR

-1354 WVRWDRVHLSL
+1354 EVKWDRV
-1365 TPLVAPPAGEEVD
+1365 
-1378 YSDGDTFD
+1378 
-1386 DVGLDTGVTVRFDTT
+1386 R
-1401 AVISTGSTGLTLLF
+1401 
-1415 HTPAVLTSEVEELVI
+1415 I
-1430 TVAAGQTVSI
+1430 TV
-1440 GPGFDEL
+1440 
-1447 AIPAG
+1447 
-1452 TIVTIVDV
+1452 
-1460 TDPAEVTFNID
+1460 N
-1471 GTLTILPTDVPTPQ
+1471 LTTT
-1485 PVNIFVQVP
+1485 IFVQVP

-1499 LYLRDVVG
+1499 LYLRNVTAGLDL
-1507 GFDIVVTARDV
+1507 VVTSRYVYA
-1518 TVLVDDPTPRDHNV
+1518 TVDNPTCFIDRNPAPE
-1532 GADTPMGTPN
+1532 GATTPMRYPN
-1542 GLLKYARWY
+1542 GLLNYSRWY
-1551 TRSDG
+1551 TGPDG
-1556 LIKSFTVPG
+1556 LIRSFTIPG

-1579 ETFHDGV
+1579 HTFSAEGSGSSPL
-1586 ATTEDEFHYQF
+1586 EEEFHYQF

-1612 LDKKIVEFGA
+1612 LDKKFVEFGA

-1661 NNLWHAT
+1661 NNLWHRT

-1703 ISSADADGVVEFSK
+1703 ISSADADGIVEFSK

-1739 TWLKDLVATQFVLN
+1739 TWLRDLVATQFVLN
-1753 NETFGDGPLKQVT
+1753 NETFGDGPLKTVT
-1766 TSEITVPIM
+1766 TSRITVPIM

-1799 PVQGYTVKLHARK
+1799 PVQGYTVKLQARR
-1812 LGTPVDTGVLTGVS
+1812 LTTSVDTGVLTAVS

-1839 DVRKVFWNGLTI
+1839 DVRKIFWAGLTV
-1851 RYRVEPPAYVNEPD
+1851 RYRVEPPTYVNEPD
-1865 DTKWRDWMTGL
+1865 DPKWRDWMKGL
-1876 NVQLKV
+1876 NVQLV
-1882 EPYNTPTR
+1882 EQAYNTPTR

-1895 YFPDEEPTHWAITTI
+1895 YFPDEEPTHWAIN
-1910 STTFT
+1910 TTFT
-1915 PDGYCIGLCTYFDER
+1915 AFTTDGYCIGICTYFDKEQ
-1930 EGRTVSKPFVITVNY
+1930 GRTVSKPFVITVNY

-1978 SYTANTSWTA
+1978 SYTANNSWTA
-1988 RPIDLQKLF
+1988 RPIDLQELF
-1997 MFHRGELLDPRP
+1997 MFHRGKMLDPRP

-2017 IMNLTFGKW
+2017 IMNLTFGAW
-2026 NYDANNDDVV
+2026 NYDANNDDTV
-2036 DASGVRNPLQLII
+2036 DNRGVRNPLQMII
-2049 RVYWLSNDPT
+2049 RVYWLANDPT
-2059 PNDAVGNL
+2059 PNNAVGNL
-2067 YPVWPFR
+2067 WPVWPFR

-2092 ETDAAAKTLVVPHS
+2092 ETDAAAKTLEVPHS
-2106 VAAFGL
+2106 EAAFGL
-2112 NLPDRTISAS
+2112 RLPDRRISAT
-2122 DPVSRGVHRDVTTAV
+2122 DPVSQGRHRDVTTAV

-2154 ILKRLEVFVYKKVGT
+2154 ILKRLEVFVYKKVGA

-2258 PAAYYFRTE
+2258 PATYYFRRE
-2267 VAGNVITVTALYTG
+2267 VAGNVITITALYTG

-2286 TVKYSSPTYGTSV
+2286 TVKYSSPIYGESV

-2304 DTAEGIRTRLI
+2304 DTADGIRTRLI

-2365 LGTEDAPIAYNVR
+2365 LGTEDAPIPYRVK
-2378 VSVEGVEVYN
+2378 VSVEGVDVYD

-2397 KEISVLAQLFA
+2397 KEISVLAQLFT

-2460 QYKGFSGTATVS
+2460 QYKGFSGSATVS

>member
-36 VPHAWLKIVTPSWNG
+36 DPHAWLKIVTPSWNG
-51 VTCPADPVT
+51 VQCSADPVT

-69 GAPTGFAD
+69 STAFLGFAD
-77 RYNLTKQ
+77 RYNLTKY
-84 WYFVEVYQERGAP
+84 WYWVEVYHENLHTGITLFQG
-97 FNDAVFYNKFYPNET
+97 KFYPNET

-117 TWPDA
+117 SWSAA
-122 WTNLTV
+122 WENLTV

-140 GAGSLYSGIIVYMLV
+140 GAMTLYDGIIVYMLV
-155 VNASPAYMTAKLGAA
+155 VNASPTYMNAKFGPPILA
-170 FTERRNATVLLYG
+170 TSTTRRNATILLDG
-183 GVFNV
+183 SRFDV

-195 DLLNTQ
+195 DLLNTR
-201 SGSRAGPVDFLALFP
+201 SGSRAGPVDFLALSP
-216 AQFANAF
+216 GQFADAF
-223 RDDPNNPNRARTAWV
+223 KDDPNNPNRARTAWV

-252 WYSFKDNLSYAQV
+252 WYSVKDNLSYAQV

-307 GNRYKDNDLIPI
+307 GDRYEDNDLVPI
-319 PLQAIHLGL
+319 PLQAINLTVR
-328 KRPYILGFY
+328 RPYMF
-337 PGPPVVNLRAH
+337 VQRAH

-368 GRDPT
+368 GRDTPG
-373 GFATLGNTEFLTASP
+373 GFTTLSNGHLLSTSPSP
-388 ALRDGIPTAGFYVA
+388 ALRDGIPTGDFYVA
-402 GRPYL
+402 GQPFL

-417 TFEYAAGHT
+417 TDTLFGGHSR
-426 IPLAI
+426 PLAL

-448 LEVNGTVVAPFT
+448 FAVNGTVLDPRN
-460 FDWGY
+460 FDWGF
-465 RTFNSSLFLAKCKFN
+465 RTFNSSLFLAKCKTN

-494 VGTTEELRPVS
+494 VGTTEEPFRLRN
-505 PLPADTYALTNNPHA
+505 DTFALTSNPHA
-520 WPGYR
+520 WPGYLP
-525 EEFRSY
+525 EFSEY
-531 LRVPNATMWMGLVA
+531 LRVPNATVFMALRL
-545 KYTGIV
+545 KYGSIL
-551 VFAEGRT
+551 VFADNRR
-558 AVSEVYTSRY
+558 AVDEVYTSRY
-568 YTGTTDLTTND
+568 YTGTVDLTTND

-585 NDYLKTRSI
+585 DDKLKTRTI
-594 SDDPGPYRGL
+594 SDDLGPYNGL
-604 RIEIQYSGG
+604 RIEVQYSGG
-613 FMDSYGGASQT
+613 FMDTYGGASQT
-624 VGVFFLENPYR
+624 VGVFTLRNPYLIAFKR
-635 IVLKDL
+635 TSPATRSALWVDPWTTAPTSYPDIYSAPPALKRVRL
-641 DAPSNWPIP
+641 GISSGGGPI
-650 YGGVIPNG
+650 
-658 GTISLGGSLVGRVL
+658 VGRVE
-672 NNEVGP
+672 NNTVYI
-678 TSIAADPIFAPR
+678 TDPFFGFLA
-690 TFETNGKLLLVANV
+690 FWNDSKLLLVANV

-716 NVLDPSDVEVWLL
+716 NVLDPSDVEVFLIRENGLPVKLL
-729 RETGTPVQLKAYRFV
+729 AYRLVSPTPVAGRF
-744 GELIPGK
+744 
-751 YAYEQ
+751 AYEQ

-769 ISASLLGSPAPD
+769 ISVSLLGPTPPV
-781 YVWVAFQVPEDL
+781 YVWVAFQVPEEL

-799 KFAGVTIYEEFG
+799 KFAGVTIYEESG

-821 VDKTISVFKLKVLFV
+821 RPVTLDVFKLKVLFV

-850 IDLATGSEVRFN
+850 IDLATNSEVRFN
-862 TGTDGAKDFIVAG
+862 TGSDGAKDFIIAG
-875 GPDRPLTFTRLYWK
+875 GPDKPLTFTRLYWK

-910 GKVSIPLSGD
+910 GKVSIPVSGD
-920 YHAPVKVKA
+920 YHAPIKVKA
-929 LIEDI
+929 LIEDF

-946 IPRLNIT
+946 IPRLNVT

-962 DPARRSWYFLET
+962 DPLRRPWYFLET

-989 RLGVVP
+989 RLGVTGVLT
-995 VGQGATFD
+995 GDQFNAR
-1003 AQRWNTSVR
+1003 RWNTSVR
-1012 VAQFFSYVIQ
+1012 VAQFFSYVIR
-1022 HKNAT
+1022 HDNAT

-1046 VIPISGFSDSASPGF
+1046 VVPIPGFSASASPGYG
-1061 QFWKGVGNRPY
+1061 FWPGETGDRPY
-1072 ESIIVWRPGSSSM
+1072 ESTIVWRPGSSSM
-1085 LPREI
+1085 LPYEEHVGAR
-1090 HTPYVPPY
+1090 T
-1098 VPSVSIPRVVLREF
+1098 RVVLREF
-1112 NKDLKFTQ
+1112 NVDLRFKE

-1141 GDLKIGDVSFDII
+1141 GELRIGDVSFDII
-1154 NDNFVSMTLGLG
+1154 NDNFVSMTLGLR
-1166 NSTRWDKLTLEY
+1166 NSTRWDRLTLEY

-1203 RLQDVRLTT
+1203 RLVDVRLTT
-1212 NMSFIVDKFY
+1212 NMSFVVDKFY

-1235 NFTLQGNHT
+1235 NFTLQPNAELH
-1244 LFQQQRTYSKWVNLN
+1244 QQQRTYSKWVSLQNA
-1259 STFGYNIIIYGN
+1259 FGYKIIVYD
-1271 ATYKVATLRAPLP
+1271 KETLRAPLP

-1299 LENALIEAWILDL
+1299 LENALIEAWILNINASKPVDITA
-1312 DLNSRLRI
+1312 DSGTATITQWYIGNVGGCEPEPRYYRI
-1320 DTANTGSGSAGGLM
+1320 
-1334 VSWAWEMKR
+1334 SWEWEKKM
-1343 VADPDA
+1343 VADPDS
-1349 PQRFR
+1349 PQHFKM
-1354 WVRWDRVHLSL
+1354 VRWDRLSI
-1365 TPLVAPPAGEEVD
+1365 TI
-1378 YSDGDTFD
+1378 S
-1386 DVGLDTGVTVRFDTT
+1386 
-1401 AVISTGSTGLTLLF
+1401 VISSEEEGF
-1415 HTPAVLTSEVEELVI
+1415 FVLNVGE
-1430 TVAAGQTVSI
+1430 
-1440 GPGFDEL
+1440 
-1447 AIPAG
+1447 
-1452 TIVTIVDV
+1452 
-1460 TDPAEVTFNID
+1460 AEKT
-1471 GTLTILPTDVPTPQ
+1471 
-1485 PVNIFVQVP
+1485 IFVQVP
-1494 PYPAK
+1494 PWPAK
-1499 LYLRDVVG
+1499 LFLRDVVDDG
-1507 GFDIVVTARDV
+1507 LDLIVTSKYIYT
-1518 TVLVDDPTPRDHNV
+1518 TVDNQDCPIDNNV
-1532 GADTPMGTPN
+1532 GADTPMTYPN
-1542 GLLKYARWY
+1542 GQLAYAQW
-1551 TRSDG
+1551 TTGPDG
-1556 LIKSFTVPG
+1556 LIKSFTIPG

-1579 ETFHDGV
+1579 HTFSAEG
-1586 ATTEDEFHYQF
+1586 ALGEDHPMREEFHYQF

-1638 SADHAVRNLN
+1638 DPAHAVRNLN

-1661 NNLWHAT
+1661 QSLWHE
-1668 LPVVYDPPVGTNL
+1668 VPPT
-1681 PAPQDYRA
+1681 PQDYEA
-1689 CSDSVFRCA
+1689 CEDSAFPCEK
-1698 LRVTL
+1698 RVTL
-1703 ISSADADGVVEFSK
+1703 ISSADADGIVEFSK

-1753 NETFGDGPLKQVT
+1753 NETFGDGPLKTVT
-1766 TSEITVPIM
+1766 TRSITVPIM
-1775 LNAARQLGVVLLT
+1775 LNAARQVSVALLT
-1788 WRDEQGVPTAY
+1788 WREEQGVPTAY

-1826 DALGFATFNSDPT
+1826 DALGFVTFNSDPT
-1839 DVRKVFWNGLTI
+1839 DVRKVFWAGLTI

-1865 DTKWRDWMTGL
+1865 DPKWRDWMKGL
-1876 NVQLKV
+1876 NVQLV
-1882 EPYNTPTR
+1882 EQAYNTPTR

-1895 YFPDEEPTHWAITTI
+1895 YFPDEEPTHWAIN
-1910 STTFT
+1910 TTFT
-1915 PDGYCIGLCTYFDER
+1915 AFTTDGYCIGICTYFDKEQ
-1930 EGRTVSKPFVITVNY
+1930 GRTVSKPFVITVNY

-1978 SYTANTSWTA
+1978 SYTANNSWTA
-1988 RPIDLQKLF
+1988 RPIDLQELF
-1997 MFHRGELLDPRP
+1997 MFHRGKMLDPRP

-2017 IMNLTFGKW
+2017 IMNLTFGAW
-2026 NYDANNDDVV
+2026 NYDANNDDTV
-2036 DASGVRNPLQLII
+2036 DNRGVRNPLQMII
-2049 RVYWLSNDPT
+2049 RVYWLANDPT
-2059 PNDAVGNL
+2059 PNNAVGNL
-2067 YPVWPFR
+2067 WPVWPFR

-2092 ETDAAAKTLVVPHS
+2092 ETDAAAKTLEVPHS
-2106 VAAFGL
+2106 EAAFGIR
-2112 NLPDRTISAS
+2112 LPDRTISAS

-2154 ILKRLEVFVYKKVGT
+2154 ILKRLEVFVYKKLGT
-2169 TTELSL
+2169 VKELEL

-2194 RGVYEIEVRFGAAG
+2194 RGVYELEVRFKDLPEVGA
-2208 TIFKRT
+2208 IFKRT

-2229 SLPFTDLSFEVT
+2229 SLPFTDLSFDVT

-2250 APGDVTIE
+2250 APGDVSIE
-2258 PAAYYFRTE
+2258 PAAYYFRRE

-2286 TVKYSSPTYGTSV
+2286 TVKYTSPTYGESV

-2304 DTAEGIRTRLI
+2304 DTADGIKMRLI

-2460 QYKGFSGTATVS
+2460 QYKGFSGSATVS

>member
-22 PAALYVIPVVQATS
+22 PAALYVIPVVQATPDRS
-36 VPHAWLKIVTPSWNG
+36 AWLKIVTPSWNG
-51 VTCPADPVT
+51 EQCSADPVT

-69 GAPTGFAD
+69 GATTGFAD

-84 WYFVEVYQERGAP
+84 WYFVEVYHENLHTGITLYRGP
-97 FNDAVFYNKFYPNET
+97 FYPNET
-112 GFVRI
+112 GFVKI
-117 TWPDA
+117 TWPDGWA
-122 WTNLTV
+122 NLTV

-140 GAGSLYSGIIVYMLV
+140 GAGTLYSGIIVYMLV
-155 VNASPAYMTAKLGAA
+155 VNASPTYMTAKLGAA

-183 GVFNV
+183 GVFHV

-201 SGSRAGPVDFLALFP
+201 SGSRAGPVDFLALHP
-216 AQFANAF
+216 VQFANAF
-223 RDDPNNPNRARTAWV
+223 RDDPNNPGRARTAWV

-271 VTTGTQSLIRAFVTK
+271 VTAVSSTSTQTLIRAFVTK
-286 GDGSGYSLYDPRT
+286 GDGSGNSLYDPRT

-307 GNRYKDNDLIPI
+307 GDRYKDNELVPI

-328 KRPYILGFY
+328 KRPYILNFY
-337 PGPPVVNLRAH
+337 PTVNLRAH

-505 PLPADTYALTNNPHA
+505 PLPADTYALTSNPHA
-520 WPGYR
+520 WPGYLP
-525 EEFRSY
+525 EFRSY
-531 LRVPNATMWMGLVA
+531 LRVPNATMWMWLVG
-545 KYTGIV
+545 KYAGIT
-551 VFAEGRT
+551 VFADNRL
-558 AVSEVYTSRY
+558 AIDEVYTSKY
-568 YTGTTDLTTND
+568 YKDTADLTTND

-635 IVLKDL
+635 VVLKDL
-641 DAPSNWPIP
+641 VAPVGTWPIP

-672 NNEVGP
+672 DNTVS
-678 TSIAADPIFAPR
+678 TTAAADPIFGPR
-690 TFETNGKLLLVANV
+690 NFETNGKLLLVANV

-716 NVLDPSDVEVWLL
+716 NVLDPSDVEVLLL
-729 RETGTPVQLKAYRFV
+729 RETGTPVPLKAYRLV
-744 GELIPGK
+744 PSASTADR

-781 YVWVAFQVPEDL
+781 YVWVAFQVPEEL

-799 KFAGVTIYEEFG
+799 KFAGVTIYEESG

-821 VDKTISVFKLKVLFV
+821 VDKTINVFKLKVLFV

-842 LAQTPVWM
+842 LAQTPAWM
-850 IDLATGSEVRFN
+850 IDPATNSEVRFN

-929 LIEDI
+929 LIEDF

-946 IPRLNIT
+946 IPRLNVT

-962 DPARRSWYFLET
+962 DPLRRPWYFLET

-989 RLGVVP
+989 RLGVTGVLT
-995 VGQGATFD
+995 GDQFNAR
-1003 AQRWNTSVR
+1003 RWNTSVR
-1012 VAQFFSYVIQ
+1012 VAQFFSYVIR
-1022 HKNAT
+1022 HDNAT

-1046 VIPISGFSDSASPGF
+1046 VVPIPGFSASASPGYG
-1061 QFWKGVGNRPY
+1061 FWPGETGDRPY
-1072 ESIIVWRPGSSSM
+1072 ESTIVWRPGSSSM
-1085 LPREI
+1085 LPYEEHVGAR
-1090 HTPYVPPY
+1090 T
-1098 VPSVSIPRVVLREF
+1098 RVVLREF
-1112 NKDLKFTQ
+1112 NVDLRFKE

-1141 GDLKIGDVSFDII
+1141 GELRIGDVSFDII
-1154 NDNFVSMTLGLG
+1154 NDNFVSMTLGLR
-1166 NSTRWDKLTLEY
+1166 NSTRWDRLTLEY

-1203 RLQDVRLTT
+1203 RLVDVRLTT
-1212 NMSFIVDKFY
+1212 NMSFVVDKFY

-1235 NFTLQGNHT
+1235 NFTLQPNAELH
-1244 LFQQQRTYSKWVNLN
+1244 QQQRTYSKWVSLQNA
-1259 STFGYNIIIYGN
+1259 FGYKIIVYD
-1271 ATYKVATLRAPLP
+1271 KETLRAPLP

-1299 LENALIEAWILDL
+1299 LENALIEAWILNINASKPVDITA
-1312 DLNSRLRI
+1312 DSGTATITQWYIGNVGGCEPEPRYYRI
-1320 DTANTGSGSAGGLM
+1320 
-1334 VSWAWEMKR
+1334 SWEWEKKM
-1343 VADPDA
+1343 VADPDS
-1349 PQRFR
+1349 PQHFKM
-1354 WVRWDRVHLSL
+1354 VRWDRLSI
-1365 TPLVAPPAGEEVD
+1365 TI
-1378 YSDGDTFD
+1378 S
-1386 DVGLDTGVTVRFDTT
+1386 
-1401 AVISTGSTGLTLLF
+1401 VISSEEEGF
-1415 HTPAVLTSEVEELVI
+1415 FVLNVGE
-1430 TVAAGQTVSI
+1430 
-1440 GPGFDEL
+1440 
-1447 AIPAG
+1447 
-1452 TIVTIVDV
+1452 
-1460 TDPAEVTFNID
+1460 AEKT
-1471 GTLTILPTDVPTPQ
+1471 
-1485 PVNIFVQVP
+1485 IFVQVP
-1494 PYPAK
+1494 PWPAK
-1499 LYLRDVVG
+1499 LFLRDVVDDG
-1507 GFDIVVTARDV
+1507 LDLIVTSKYIYT
-1518 TVLVDDPTPRDHNV
+1518 TVDNQDCPIDNNV
-1532 GADTPMGTPN
+1532 GADTPMTYPN
-1542 GLLKYARWY
+1542 GQLAYAQW
-1551 TRSDG
+1551 TTGPDG
-1556 LIKSFTVPG
+1556 LIKSFTIPG

-1579 ETFHDGV
+1579 HTFSAEG
-1586 ATTEDEFHYQF
+1586 ALGEDHPMREEFHYQF

-1612 LDKKIVEFGA
+1612 LDKKFVEFGA

-1638 SADHAVRNLN
+1638 DPANAVRNLN
-1648 LWIYYPNVTTWWS
+1648 LWIYYPNVTTWWEQDF
-1661 NNLWHAT
+1661 WHT
-1668 LPVVYDPPVGTNL
+1668 VPPT
-1681 PAPQDYRA
+1681 PQDYEA
-1689 CSDSVFRCA
+1689 CEDSAFPCEK
-1698 LRVTL
+1698 RVTL
-1703 ISSADADGVVEFSK
+1703 ISSADADGIVEFSK

-1734 NHSDV
+1734 NHSAV

-1753 NETFGDGPLKQVT
+1753 NETFGDGPLKTVT
-1766 TSEITVPIM
+1766 TSRITVPIM
-1775 LNAARQLGVVLLT
+1775 LNAARQLSVVLLT

-1799 PVQGYTVKLHARK
+1799 PIQGYTVKLQARR
-1812 LGTPVDTGVLTGVS
+1812 LTTTVDTGVLTKTS
-1826 DALGFATFNSDPT
+1826 DAFGFATFDSDPT
-1839 DVRKVFWNGLTI
+1839 DVRKVFWAGLTI

-1865 DTKWRDWMTGL
+1865 DTKWRDWMRNL
-1876 NVQLKV
+1876 NVQLV
-1882 EPYNTPTR
+1882 EQAYNTPTR

-1910 STTFT
+1910 STTFD
-1915 PDGYCIGLCTYFDER
+1915 PDGFCIGLCTYFDKDQ
-1930 EGRTVSKPFVITVNY
+1930 GRTVSKPFVITVNY

-1965 ELVDRASGRIAAW
+1965 ELVDRASGRIAGW
-1978 SYTANTSWTA
+1978 SYTANNSWTA
-1988 RPIDLQKLF
+1988 RPIDIQELF
-1997 MFHRGELLDPRP
+1997 MFHRGKLLDPRP

-2017 IMNLTFGKW
+2017 IMNMTFGKW
-2026 NYDANNDDVV
+2026 NYDANNDDTV

-2059 PNDAVGNL
+2059 PNNAVGNL
-2067 YPVWPFR
+2067 WPVWPFR

-2106 VAAFGL
+2106 EAAFGIR
-2112 NLPDRTISAS
+2112 LPDRTISAS

-2154 ILKRLEVFVYKKVGT
+2154 ILKRLEVFVYKKVGA

-2258 PAAYYFRTE
+2258 PAAYYFRRE
-2267 VAGNVITVTALYTG
+2267 VAGNVITITALYTG

-2304 DTAEGIRTRLI
+2304 DTADGIRTRLI

-2472 LDALRRGEVVEIR
+2472 VDALRRGEVVEIK

>member
-1 LDNRGLAKVGIVALL
+1 LAKVGIVTLL

-22 PAALYVIPVVQATS
+22 PAALYVIPVVQAAGTYS
-36 VPHAWLKIVTPSWNG
+36 AWLKIVTPSWNG
-51 VTCPADPVT
+51 VPCTGAPALT
-60 FWPPMRACP
+60 NPPMRACP
-69 GAPTGFAD
+69 NTAFTGFAD
-77 RYNLTKQ
+77 RYNLTGQ
-84 WYFVEVYQERGAP
+84 WYWVEVYHERGAP
-97 FNDAVFYNKFYPNET
+97 FNDVLFSTYGVGGTNKFYPNAT
-112 GFVRI
+112 GFVKI
-117 TWPDA
+117 TWPET
-122 WTNLTV
+122 WTNLTI

-155 VNASPAYMTAKLGAA
+155 VNASPAYLSAKFGLPG
-170 FTERRNATVLLYG
+170 TTRQNATILLDGLRRAVSYG
-183 GVFNV
+183 E
-188 PYGQSWA
+188 SWA

-201 SGSRAGPVDFLALFP
+201 SNSRSGPVDSLALDP
-216 AQFANAF
+216 DQFANAF
-223 RDDPNNPNRARTAWV
+223 NDPYARTAWV

-252 WYSFKDNLSYAQV
+252 WYSVKDNLSYAQV

-271 VTTGTQSLIRAFVTK
+271 ITTGGASLIRAFVTK
-286 GDGSGYSLYDPRT
+286 GDGSGYGLYDPRT

-307 GNRYKDNDLIPI
+307 GTRYRDNDLIPI
-319 PLQAIHLGL
+319 PLEAIHLGL
-328 KRPYILGFY
+328 KRPYREGFY
-337 PGPPVVNLRAH
+337 SSVNLRAH

-356 WETVLVNTTFFM
+356 WETVLVNTTFFA
-368 GRDPT
+368 GRDT
-373 GFATLGNTEFLTASP
+373 GGFETLGNAHLRTGPT
-388 ALRDGIPTAGFYVA
+388 LRDGIPTGDFYAGTT
-402 GRPYL
+402 PLL
-407 EALNLNYNYT
+407 EAFNLNYNYT
-417 TFEYAAGHT
+417 TVPYVSIGHST
-426 IPLAI
+426 PLAI

-448 LEVNGTVVAPFT
+448 LAVNGTVYDPNNFG
-460 FDWGY
+460 WGL

-494 VGTTEELRPVS
+494 VGTTEQPFGI
-505 PLPADTYALTNNPHA
+505 PGDGFALTSNPHT
-520 WPGYR
+520 WPGYLPQFR
-525 EEFRSY
+525 EY
-531 LRVPNATMWMGLVA
+531 LRVPNATVWTGLRF
-545 KYTGIV
+545 KYAGIL
-551 VFAEGRT
+551 VFADNRR
-558 AVSEVYTSRY
+558 AVDEVYTSRY
-568 YTGTTDLTTND
+568 YTGTDDLITND
-579 PTKVAV
+579 PRKVAV
-585 NDYLKTRSI
+585 DGYLKTRSI
-594 SDDPGPYRGL
+594 SDDPGPYNGL

-613 FMDSYGGASQT
+613 FMDSYGGAAQT
-624 VGVFFLENPYR
+624 VGVFTLRNPYL
-635 IVLKDL
+635 IVLKQVG
-641 DAPSNWPIP
+641 ASQYWPNPWASSGSYPEIFSTTP
-650 YGGVIPNG
+650 KRVRLGTSTTGGPI
-658 GTISLGGSLVGRVL
+658 VGRVED
-672 NNEVGP
+672 NVVSGV
-678 TSIAADPIFAPR
+678 SDPFFGSL
-690 TFETNGKLLLVANV
+690 TFDDEGKLLLVANV

-716 NVLDPSDVEVWLL
+716 NVLDPSDVEVFLIRENGLPVRLL
-729 RETGTPVQLKAYRFV
+729 AYRLV
-744 GELIPGK
+744 PSASTLER

-769 ISASLLGSPAPD
+769 ISASIIRQLNRTGESAPT

-799 KFAGVTIYEEFG
+799 KFAGVTVYENDG
-811 EIPKLVQTVF
+811 EIPKLVQTIAVN
-821 VDKTISVFKLKVLFV
+821 KTISVFKLKVRFV

-842 LAQTPVWM
+842 LAQTPVYM
-850 IDLATGSEVRFN
+850 IDPATGSEVRFN
-862 TGTDGAKDFIVAG
+862 TGTDGAKDFIIAG

-910 GKVSIPLSGD
+910 GKVSIPVSGD

-929 LIEDI
+929 LIEDF
-934 KFKTWDFQGTFA
+934 KFKTFDYQGTFA

-953 ISWVGYNIS
+953 VFWVGYNIS
-962 DPARRSWYFLET
+962 DPLRRAWYFLET
-974 MDPRPYAIPDGTLAE
+974 MDPRPYAIPDGSLAE
-989 RLGVVP
+989 RLGVTGVLT
-995 VGQGATFD
+995 GDQFNAR
-1003 AQRWNTSVR
+1003 RWNTSVR
-1012 VAQFFSYVIQ
+1012 VAQFFSYVIR
-1022 HKNAT
+1022 HDNAT

-1037 AIYNITVTT
+1037 AVYNIIVTT
-1046 VIPISGFSDSASPGF
+1046 VVPIPPESQSASPGYG
-1061 QFWKGVGNRPY
+1061 FWPGEPGDRPY
-1072 ESIIVWRPGSSSM
+1072 ESRIVWRPGSSSIV
-1085 LPREI
+1085 PRES
-1090 HTPYVPPY
+1090 HVGALT
-1098 VPSVSIPRVVLREF
+1098 RVVLREF
-1112 NKDLKFTQ
+1112 NVDLRFAQ

-1130 WALHWFLEMID
+1130 WALHWYLEMID
-1141 GDLKIGDVSFDII
+1141 GDLRIGDVGFDII
-1154 NDNFVSMTLGLG
+1154 NDNFQSMTL
-1166 NSTRWDKLTLEY
+1166 NNRNFTRWDRLTLEY

-1203 RLQDVRLTT
+1203 RLQDVRLIT
-1212 NMSFIVDKFY
+1212 NMSFTVDKFY
-1222 NKTALPNKVWPAL
+1222 NKTAGFNKVWPRL
-1235 NFTLQGNHT
+1235 NFTLQPNAELH
-1244 LFQQQRTYSKWVNLN
+1244 QQQRIYSKWVSLQND
-1259 STFGYNIIIYGN
+1259 FGYKIIIYD
-1271 ATYKVATLRAPLP
+1271 KETLRAPLP
-1284 VTFVKP
+1284 VTFIKP
-1290 KAIDKGGSP
+1290 RAVDKGGAP
-1299 LENALIEAWILDL
+1299 LENALIEVWILDI
-1312 DLNSRLRI
+1312 DLSSRI
-1320 DTANTGSGSAGGLM
+1320 DISALSQTTP
-1334 VSWAWEMKR
+1334 VARTRYFFDDCNLRTRPFNITWQWETKR

-1354 WVRWDRVHLSL
+1354 EVKWDRV
-1365 TPLVAPPAGEEVD
+1365 
-1378 YSDGDTFD
+1378 
-1386 DVGLDTGVTVRFDTT
+1386 R
-1401 AVISTGSTGLTLLF
+1401 
-1415 HTPAVLTSEVEELVI
+1415 I
-1430 TVAAGQTVSI
+1430 TV
-1440 GPGFDEL
+1440 
-1447 AIPAG
+1447 
-1452 TIVTIVDV
+1452 
-1460 TDPAEVTFNID
+1460 N
-1471 GTLTILPTDVPTPQ
+1471 LTKT
-1485 PVNIFVQVP
+1485 IFVQVP
-1494 PYPAK
+1494 PDPAK
-1499 LYLRDVVG
+1499 LYLRNVTAGLDL
-1507 GFDIVVTARDV
+1507 VVTSRYVYA
-1518 TVLVDDPTPRDHNV
+1518 TVDNPTCFIDRNPAPE
-1532 GADTPMGTPN
+1532 GATTPMRYPN
-1542 GLLKYARWY
+1542 GLLNYSRWY
-1551 TRSDG
+1551 TGPDG
-1556 LIKSFTVPG
+1556 LIKSFTIPG

-1579 ETFHDGV
+1579 HTFSAEGSGSSPLR
-1586 ATTEDEFHYQF
+1586 EEFHYQF
-1597 NVVWKSAV
+1597 NVVWKNAV

-1648 LWIYYPNVTTWWS
+1648 LWIYYPNVAEWRRQ
-1661 NNLWHAT
+1661 NLWNAT
-1668 LPVVYDPPVGTNL
+1668 YPVVYDPPVGSNL

-1703 ISSADADGVVEFSK
+1703 ISSADADGIVEFSK

-1739 TWLKDLVATQFVLN
+1739 SWLRDLVATQFVLN
-1753 NETFGDGPLKQVT
+1753 NETFGDGPLKTVT
-1766 TSEITVPIM
+1766 TSRITVPIM
-1775 LNAARQLGVVLLT
+1775 LNAARQLSVVLLT

-1799 PVQGYTVKLHARK
+1799 PVQGYTVKLQGRR

-1826 DALGFATFNSDPT
+1826 DALGFATFDSDPT

-1865 DTKWRDWMTGL
+1865 DTKWRDWMRNF
-1876 NVQLKV
+1876 NVQLV
-1882 EPYNTPTR
+1882 EQAYNTPTR

-1895 YFPDEEPTHWAITTI
+1895 YFPDEEPTHWAINA
-1910 STTFT
+1910 TFT
-1915 PDGYCIGLCTYFDER
+1915 AFTTDGYCFGICTYFDKDL
-1930 EGRTVSKPFVITVNY
+1930 GRTISKPFVITVNY

-1954 FNGRPLAGAFV
+1954 FNGRPLAGAFI

-1978 SYTANTSWTA
+1978 SYTVNTSWTA
-1988 RPIDLQKLF
+1988 RPIDIQELF
-1997 MFHRGELLDPRP
+1997 LFHRGKLLDPRP

-2026 NYDANNDDVV
+2026 NYDANNDDTV
-2036 DASGVRNPLQLII
+2036 DASGVRNPLQMII
-2049 RVYWLSNDPT
+2049 RVYWLANDPT
-2059 PNDAVGNL
+2059 PNNAVGNL
-2067 YPVWPFR
+2067 LPVWPFR

-2106 VAAFGL
+2106 EAAIGL
-2112 NLPDRTISAS
+2112 RLPDRRISAT

-2154 ILKRLEVFVYKKVGT
+2154 ILKRLEVFVNKKVGA

-2194 RGVYEIEVRFGAAG
+2194 RGVYEIEVKFGAAG

-2214 FDISTVNVGTVQVEA
+2214 FDISTVNVGAVQVEA

-2258 PAAYYFRTE
+2258 PAAYYFRRE

-2286 TVKYSSPTYGTSV
+2286 SVKYSSPTYGTST

-2304 DTAEGIRTRLI
+2304 DTAEGIRTRLF

-2408 LTVRVVGELG
+2408 LTVRVVGDLG

-2460 QYKGFSGTATVS
+2460 QYKGFSGSATVS

-2499 ATLLALAIG
+2499 ATLLALVIG